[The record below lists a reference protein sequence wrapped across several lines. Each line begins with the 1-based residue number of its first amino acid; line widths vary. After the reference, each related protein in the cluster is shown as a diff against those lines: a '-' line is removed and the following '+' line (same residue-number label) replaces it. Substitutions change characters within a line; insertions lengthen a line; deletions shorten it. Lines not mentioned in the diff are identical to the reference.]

1 MRKQF
6 LQGLKRTASVGLT
19 AVMLLSSGGTF
30 LASGIGL
37 TQVAAEVTETADTD
51 ETGTVDDLSGAEEV
65 TQDITE
71 EENGTEEAEG
81 AENAASV
88 ESTGNTEETFDT
100 TTEELPADG
109 SLDQNPTD
117 LVSSFITDKALLA
130 DVQAILGKG
139 SSATYQDM
147 VNYTGEVNLDQYSN
161 VGTIKDISGLV
172 GFTNASAFILSK
184 ATGVTTIPNSVFAG
198 MAGLKKVSLPDSVTT
213 IDENAF
219 QNCTGLSEIV
229 LPASLK
235 EINSQAFSNSHISK
249 IDFSKCMALTTIG
262 DRSFEKCG
270 ALQTLTIPDTVPL
283 TTVAAQAFYKC
294 TALKS
299 AYLPAS
305 TETIEN
311 YAFANCKELTSLSVP
326 AACVIHG
333 YAFCTTE
340 TGEEGNIVS
349 KLNIV
354 LRPEN
359 NGEITV
365 PLGKEIPLSIYAGE
379 SLITDS
385 TVKGDCT
392 ISNVNIS
399 NTSAVTRSSNTQITT
414 RNKKNIPGVNL
425 YGAKVA
431 DNVSVTVTLNMTFY
445 TCNRLSSEK
454 TITIT
459 PSVTYNVTVQGVACT
474 AIDVNSDYYI
484 PLAGVA
490 NSITITP
497 EFKSKTGE
505 AITDNIN
512 WDYNTSL
519 ATVTV
524 ASDKK
529 SIKVTV
535 PARGSYGEFTVTVSA
550 GSVSKN
556 ITVHIVTPLKSIT
569 VSNSNITLVLNSAT
583 AGSQTIKPT
592 LQWIN
597 ESTIYKDTV
606 YFENDNEK
614 VVKVTD
620 NKDGS
625 CTVTALAPGTAKV
638 NICSYA
644 LNGKRHAE
652 ITVTVTD
659 SGTHVELRDSN
670 TGKAIANT
678 ITFDAS
684 KGQTTQTYPYVFV
697 NSSGTETS
705 ASGND
710 LDVTVANSAVA
721 TVTPN
726 TSAKTI
732 AIKSLKYGTT
742 TVTIAPKGKSE
753 NAVSYTISVPSN
765 IKTINSVASI
775 TGNVGTTQTAFK
787 SAVNSF
793 GATSANVTPAKIK
806 EISGNTVKFTST
818 NANVASIDSNGTVS
832 LKAKGNATVKMSVYA
847 SASAT
852 TPLLEKSVDVT
863 VKQPVTG
870 ITITSANG
878 SKTVDTGD
886 TLQLTANVSPSNAS
900 DKSVTWSSNSTG
912 IAKVSTAGLVT
923 GVTAG
928 TAVITAK
935 ANDGSNKSAT
945 FTVTVTKKVI
955 KVTKISLSAT
965 NLPMKVGRTEKIT
978 ATVTPTNADN
988 REVTWSSS
996 APTVASVDQSGNI
1009 TAKKVGNATIT
1020 VTAKDGSGVTAI
1032 CQVSVSDIKVTG
1044 ITLNKTTLNIKTG
1057 ATEQLTAK
1065 VQPTD
1070 ATNSK
1075 VTWSSNDQDV
1085 VEVDQTGKVIAKKEG
1100 SAVITVTAQDGSG
1113 IKTTCQVNVT
1123 DIKVTGITL
1132 SASTLAMQTEDV
1144 KQLSVTAITPA
1155 NATNKALK
1163 WESNNT
1169 WVATVDDSG
1178 NITAHNQ
1185 GEATITVKT
1194 VDGGAQ
1200 ATCKVTVT
1208 ERTAPVIKVT
1218 QIQLSQTSASLNEG
1232 KELQLTA
1239 TVLPANATNQ
1249 SLTWSSS
1256 VEGVATVDQT
1266 GKVTAIKEGTTVITA
1281 AAKDD
1286 SGISASC
1293 TVQVTIPNVMV
1304 TGITLNK
1311 TTASV
1316 VKGKTVAL
1324 TATVTPDTATN
1335 KTVKWTTSN
1344 ANVATVS
1351 TGGVV
1356 TAKAAGT
1363 AIITATA
1370 ADGSGV
1376 KATCKITV
1384 TNPVVKVTKVTLNKT
1399 TASVVKGK
1407 TLTLTATVTPTTA
1420 TNKKV
1425 TWKSSN
1431 TKIVTVDP
1439 TGKVTAVAAGTAT
1452 ITCTAADGSGKSA
1465 TCKITVTNPVV
1476 KVTKLRMNKTS
1487 VDLIKGKTVQL
1498 KVTVTPG
1505 NATNKSV
1512 TWTSSNKRIATV
1524 TSNGLVKAVGTG
1536 TVTITAK
1543 AKDGS
1548 GKKVTCRINVYADS
1562 VESYVARIYTKAL
1575 GRDPEAAGLKYW
1587 VGEIKAGRKTAVQVA
1602 EMFFFAP
1609 EFTNKKLNNK
1619 EYVKVLYRT
1628 FMGREADQGGLNY
1641 WIDRL
1646 NKGESRKSVLKAFAG
1661 CPEFKAIVKSFG
1673 L

>member
-37 TQVAAEVTETADTD
+37 TQVTAEETVIDSTEDTEHMESVD
-51 ETGTVDDLSGAEEV
+51 GTEDTERTGEALEAETG
-65 TQDITE
+65 
-71 EENGTEEAEG
+71 
-81 AENAASV
+81 
-88 ESTGNTEETFDT
+88 
-100 TTEELPADG
+100 ELPADG
-109 SLDQNPTD
+109 DIYPEPAATD
-117 LVSSFITDKALLA
+117 LVSSFITDAALLA

-147 VNYTGEVNLDQYSN
+147 QNYSGAVNLDSFSN
-161 VGTIKDISGLV
+161 VQEIKNIEGIG
-172 GFTNASAFILSK
+172 GFYNATSFSFGK
-184 ATGVTTIPNSVFAG
+184 ATQVTVIPNYTFANMTKLTSVT
-198 MAGLKKVSLPDSVTT
+198 LPDSISEIGVQ
-213 IDENAF
+213 AF
-219 QNCTGLSEIV
+219 QKCTGLSEIT
-229 LPASLK
+229 LPSGLTK
-235 EINSQAFSNSHISK
+235 IGESAFEESALQK
-249 IDFSKCMALTTIG
+249 VDFSKCTALTTIG
-262 DRSFEKCG
+262 KKSFKRCSISSIE
-270 ALQTLTIPDTVPL
+270 IPDTVPL
-283 TTVAAQAFYKC
+283 TTVEAYAFDLC
-294 TALKS
+294 ASLQS
-299 AYLPAS
+299 VYLPKS
-305 TETIEN
+305 VKTIQIC
-311 YAFANCKELTSLSVP
+311 AFANCPKLQTFSVP
-326 AACVIHG
+326 TCCKIHWK
-333 YAFCTTE
+333 AFCTSDSGTDKSAVQ
-340 TGEEGNIVS
+340 NLDL
-349 KLNIV
+349 K

-359 NGEITV
+359 NGEFI
-365 PLGKEIPLSIYAGE
+365 IPVGQEKALPIYTGE
-379 SLITDS
+379 SFMVDTPAS
-385 TVKGDCT
+385 GNYT
-392 ISNVNIS
+392 ISNVSIS
-399 NTSAVTRSSNTQITT
+399 DSSAVSRSSTT
-414 RNKKNIPGVNL
+414 EIAASTKSSVKIPGVNL
-425 YGAKVA
+425 KGEKKAS
-431 DNVSVTVTLNMTFY
+431 NVTVTVTLNMEFY
-445 TCNRLSSEK
+445 TYNK
-454 TITIT
+454 TPNKTMTIT
-459 PSVTYNVTVQGVACT
+459 PSVTYNVTVKDLSCT
-474 AIDVNSDYYI
+474 SIEVDSDYYI
-484 PLAGVA
+484 SKYAGDSSKVA
-490 NSITITP
+490 EKSITITP
-497 EFKSKTGE
+497 VFKSGNETIIPNDVSWEYGNSKAT
-505 AITDNIN
+505 ITVAEDKLSARIQIPKSSAAAFEEIPITIKAGNQTKVVTVHVVTPI
-512 WDYNTSL
+512 TSL
-519 ATVTV
+519 TF
-524 ASDKK
+524 ASKTINLPLV
-529 SIKVTV
+529 S
-535 PARGSYGEFTVTVSA
+535 GGSA
-550 GSVSKN
+550 GSITIAPSK
-556 ITVHIVTPLKSIT
+556 VGYRDAAQP
-569 VSNSNITLVLNSAT
+569 
-583 AGSQTIKPT
+583 IKDR
-592 LQWIN
+592 L
-597 ESTIYKDTV
+597 
-606 YFENDNEK
+606 YFESDNDRVIK
-614 VVKVTD
+614 VID
-620 NKDGS
+620 NKNDS
-625 CTVTALAPGTAKV
+625 CTVTALAEGTATITARSIAMRNITSVSLLNKV
-638 NICSYA
+638 TA
-644 LNGKRHAE
+644 K

-659 SGTHVELRDSN
+659 SGTRVELRDSG
-670 TGKAIANT
+670 TGKTIANT

-705 ASGND
+705 VSGND
-710 LDVTVANSAVA
+710 LDITVANSAVA

-765 IKTINSVASI
+765 IKTINSVSSI
-775 TGNVGTTQTAFK
+775 TGNVGTTQTVFK

-793 GATSANVTPAKIK
+793 GVTSANATPAKIK

-818 NANVASIDSNGTVS
+818 NTNVASIDSNGTVS
-832 LKAKGNATVKMSVYA
+832 LKAKGSATVKMSVYA

-852 TPLLEKSVDVT
+852 TPLLEKSVNVT

-870 ITITSANG
+870 VSITSANG
-878 SKTVDTGD
+878 SNTVNAGD
-886 TLQLTANVSPSNAS
+886 TLQLTAKVSPSNAS
-900 DKSVTWSSNSTG
+900 DTSVTWSSNSTG
-912 IAKVSTAGLVT
+912 IAKVSTTGLVT
-923 GVTAG
+923 GVAAG

-955 KVTKISLSAT
+955 KVTKISLSAST
-965 NLPMKVGRTEKIT
+965 LLTKVGCTKKIT

-1009 TAKKVGNATIT
+1009 TAKSVGNATIT
-1020 VTAKDGSGVTAI
+1020 VTAKDGSGVTAT
-1032 CQVSVSDIKVTG
+1032 CWVNVTDIKVTG

-1075 VTWSSNDQDV
+1075 VTWSSNEPTV
-1085 VEVDQTGKVIAKKEG
+1085 AEVDQTGMITAKKEG

-1113 IKTTCQVNVT
+1113 KTATCQVNVT
-1123 DIKVTGITL
+1123 DIKVSGITL

-1144 KQLSVTAITPA
+1144 KRLSVTNITPA

-1163 WESNNT
+1163 WESKNT
-1169 WVATVDDSG
+1169 WVATVDESG
-1178 NITAHNQ
+1178 NVTAKNP
-1185 GEATITVKT
+1185 GEATITVT
-1194 VDGGAQ
+1194 AADNGGAQ

-1218 QIQLSQTSASLNEG
+1218 QIQLSQTRASLNEG

-1256 VEGVATVDQT
+1256 VEGVATVDPT
-1266 GKVTAIKEGTTVITA
+1266 GKVTAIKAGTTVITA
-1281 AAKDD
+1281 TAKDD

-1293 TVQVTIPNVMV
+1293 TVQVTVPTVKV

-1324 TATVTPDTATN
+1324 TATVTPDTATD
-1335 KTVKWTTSN
+1335 KTIKWTTSN
-1344 ANVATVS
+1344 KNVATVS
-1351 TGGVV
+1351 TDGVV
-1356 TAKAAGT
+1356 TAVAAGT
-1363 AIITATA
+1363 ATITATA
-1370 ADGSGV
+1370 ADDSGV

-1407 TLTLTATVTPTTA
+1407 TLTLTATVTPTNA

-1431 TKIVTVDP
+1431 TKIATVDSN
-1439 TGKVTAVAAGTAT
+1439 GKVTAKAAGTAT

-1465 TCKITVTNPVV
+1465 ACKITVKNPPV
-1476 KVTKLRMNKTS
+1476 KVTKLKINKTS
-1487 VDLIKGKTVQL
+1487 VDLLKGKTVQL
-1498 KVTVTPG
+1498 KVTVTPS
-1505 NATNKSV
+1505 NATNKAV
-1512 TWTSSNKRIATV
+1512 TWTSSNKKIATV
-1524 TSNGLVKAVGTG
+1524 TSNGLVKAVRTG

-1548 GKKVTCRINVYADS
+1548 GKKVTCKINVYADS

-1575 GRDPEAAGLKYW
+1575 GRDPEPAGLKYW

>member
-37 TQVAAEVTETADTD
+37 TQVAAEETVIDSTEDTEHMESVD
-51 ETGTVDDLSGAEEV
+51 GTEDTERTGEALEAETG
-65 TQDITE
+65 
-71 EENGTEEAEG
+71 
-81 AENAASV
+81 
-88 ESTGNTEETFDT
+88 
-100 TTEELPADG
+100 ELPADG
-109 SLDQNPTD
+109 DIYPEPAATD
-117 LVSSFITDKALLA
+117 LVSSFITDAALLA

-147 VNYTGEVNLDQYSN
+147 QNYSGAVNLDSFSN
-161 VGTIKDISGLV
+161 VQEIKNIEGIG
-172 GFTNASAFILSK
+172 GFYNATSFSFGK
-184 ATGVTTIPNSVFAG
+184 ATQVTVIPNYTFANMTKLTSVT
-198 MAGLKKVSLPDSVTT
+198 LPDSISEIGVQ
-213 IDENAF
+213 AF
-219 QNCTGLSEIV
+219 QKCTGLSEIT
-229 LPASLK
+229 LPSGLTK
-235 EINSQAFSNSHISK
+235 IGESAFEESALQK
-249 IDFSKCMALTTIG
+249 VDFSKCTALTTIG
-262 DRSFEKCG
+262 KKSFKRCSISSIE
-270 ALQTLTIPDTVPL
+270 IPDTVPL
-283 TTVAAQAFYKC
+283 TTVEAYAFDLC
-294 TALKS
+294 ASLQS
-299 AYLPAS
+299 VYLPKS
-305 TETIEN
+305 VKTIQIC
-311 YAFANCKELTSLSVP
+311 AFANCPKLQTFSVP
-326 AACVIHG
+326 TCCKIHWK
-333 YAFCTTE
+333 AFCTSDS
-340 TGEEGNIVS
+340 GNAESAVQNLDL
-349 KLNIV
+349 K

-359 NGEITV
+359 NGEFI
-365 PLGKEIPLSIYAGE
+365 IPVGQEKALPIYTGE
-379 SLITDS
+379 SFMVDTPAS
-385 TVKGDCT
+385 GNYT
-392 ISNVNIS
+392 ISNVSIS
-399 NTSAVTRSSNTQITT
+399 DSSAVSRSSTT
-414 RNKKNIPGVNL
+414 EIAASTKSSVKIPGVNL
-425 YGAKVA
+425 KGEKKAS
-431 DNVSVTVTLNMTFY
+431 NVTVTVTLNMEFY
-445 TCNRLSSEK
+445 TYNK
-454 TITIT
+454 TPNKTMTIT
-459 PSVTYNVTVQGVACT
+459 PSVTYNVTVKDLSCT
-474 AIDVNSDYYI
+474 SIEVDSDYYI
-484 PLAGVA
+484 SKYAGDSSKVA
-490 NSITITP
+490 EKSITITP
-497 EFKSKTGE
+497 VFKSGNETIIPNDVSWEYGNSKAT
-505 AITDNIN
+505 ITVAEDKLSARIQIPKSSAAAFEEIPITIKAGNQTKVVTVHVVTPI
-512 WDYNTSL
+512 TSL
-519 ATVTV
+519 TF
-524 ASDKK
+524 ASKTINLPLV
-529 SIKVTV
+529 S
-535 PARGSYGEFTVTVSA
+535 GGSA
-550 GSVSKN
+550 GSITIAPSK
-556 ITVHIVTPLKSIT
+556 VGYRDAAQP
-569 VSNSNITLVLNSAT
+569 
-583 AGSQTIKPT
+583 IKDR
-592 LQWIN
+592 L
-597 ESTIYKDTV
+597 
-606 YFENDNEK
+606 YFESDNDRVIK
-614 VVKVTD
+614 VID
-620 NKDGS
+620 NKNDS
-625 CTVTALAPGTAKV
+625 CTVTALAEGTATITARSIAMRNITSVSLLNKV
-638 NICSYA
+638 TA
-644 LNGKRHAE
+644 K

-659 SGTHVELRDSN
+659 SGTRVELRDSG
-670 TGKAIANT
+670 TGKTIANT

-705 ASGND
+705 VSGND
-710 LDVTVANSAVA
+710 LDITVANSAVA

-765 IKTINSVASI
+765 IKTINSTASI
-775 TGNVGTTQTAFK
+775 TGNVGTTQTVFK
-787 SAVNSF
+787 SVMNSF
-793 GATSANVTPAKIK
+793 GVTSANATPAKIK

-832 LKAKGNATVKMSVYA
+832 LKAKGSATVKMSVYA

-852 TPLLEKSVDVT
+852 TPLLEKSVNVT

-870 ITITSANG
+870 VSITSANG
-878 SKTVDTGD
+878 SNTVNAGD
-886 TLQLTANVSPSNAS
+886 TLQLTAKVSPSNAS
-900 DKSVTWSSNSTG
+900 DTSVTWSSSSTG
-912 IAKVSTAGLVT
+912 IAKVSTTGLVT
-923 GVTAG
+923 GVAAG

-955 KVTKISLSAT
+955 KVTKISLSAST
-965 NLPMKVGRTEKIT
+965 LLTKVGCTEKIT

-988 REVTWSSS
+988 RAVTWSSS

-1009 TAKKVGNATIT
+1009 IAKSVGNATIT
-1020 VTAKDGSGVTAI
+1020 VKAKDGSGVTAT
-1032 CQVSVSDIKVTG
+1032 CWVNVTDIKVTS

-1075 VTWSSNDQDV
+1075 VTWSSNNKDV
-1085 VEVDQTGKVIAKKEG
+1085 AEVDQTGMITAKKEG

-1113 IKTTCQVNVT
+1113 KTATCQVNVT
-1123 DIKVTGITL
+1123 DIKVSGITL

-1144 KQLSVTAITPA
+1144 KQLSVTNITPA

-1163 WESNNT
+1163 WESKNT
-1169 WVATVDDSG
+1169 WVATVDESG
-1178 NITAHNQ
+1178 NVTAKNP
-1185 GEATITVKT
+1185 GEATITVT
-1194 VDGGAQ
+1194 AADNGGAQ

-1218 QIQLSQTSASLNEG
+1218 QIQLSQTRASLNEG

-1256 VEGVATVDQT
+1256 VEGVATVDPT
-1266 GKVTAIKEGTTVITA
+1266 GKVTAIKAGTTVITA
-1281 AAKDD
+1281 TAKDD

-1293 TVQVTIPNVMV
+1293 TVQVTVPTVKV

-1324 TATVTPDTATN
+1324 TATVTPDTATD
-1335 KTVKWTTSN
+1335 KTIKWTTSN
-1344 ANVATVS
+1344 KNVATVS
-1351 TGGVV
+1351 TDGVV
-1356 TAKAAGT
+1356 TAVAAGT
-1363 AIITATA
+1363 ATITAIA
-1370 ADGSGV
+1370 ADDSGV

-1407 TLTLTATVTPTTA
+1407 TLTLKATVTPTNA
-1420 TNKKV
+1420 TNKNV

-1431 TKIVTVDP
+1431 SKVAKVDEKS
-1439 TGKVTAVAAGTAT
+1439 GVVTAVAAGTAT

-1465 TCKITVTNPVV
+1465 ACKITVKNPPV
-1476 KVTKLRMNKTS
+1476 KVTKLKINKTS
-1487 VDLIKGKTVQL
+1487 VDLLKGKTVQL
-1498 KVTVTPG
+1498 KVTVTPS
-1505 NATNKSV
+1505 NATNKAV

-1524 TSNGLVKAVGTG
+1524 TSNGLVKAVRTG

-1548 GKKVTCRINVYADS
+1548 GKKVTCKINVYADS

-1575 GRDPEAAGLKYW
+1575 GRDPEPAGLKYW

>member
-6 LQGLKRTASVGLT
+6 LRGLKRTASVGLT

-37 TQVAAEVTETADTD
+37 TQVAAEETVIDSTEDTEHMESVD
-51 ETGTVDDLSGAEEV
+51 GTEDTERTGEALEAETG
-65 TQDITE
+65 
-71 EENGTEEAEG
+71 
-81 AENAASV
+81 
-88 ESTGNTEETFDT
+88 
-100 TTEELPADG
+100 ELPADG
-109 SLDQNPTD
+109 DINPEPAATD
-117 LVSSFITDKALLA
+117 LVSSFITDAALLA
-130 DVQAILGKG
+130 DVQAILGKC

-147 VNYTGEVNLDQYSN
+147 QNYSGAVNLDSFAN
-161 VGTIKDISGLV
+161 VQEIKNIEGIG
-172 GFTNASAFILSK
+172 GFYNATSFSFGK
-184 ATGVTTIPNSVFAG
+184 ATQVTVIPNYTFANMTKLTSVT
-198 MAGLKKVSLPDSVTT
+198 LPDS
-213 IDENAF
+213 ISEIGFQAF
-219 QNCTGLSEIV
+219 QKCTGLSEIT
-229 LPASLK
+229 LPSGLTK
-235 EINSQAFSNSHISK
+235 IGESAFEGSALQK
-249 IDFSKCMALTTIG
+249 VDFSKCTALTTIG
-262 DRSFEKCG
+262 EKSFKRCSISSIE
-270 ALQTLTIPDTVPL
+270 IPDTVPL
-283 TTVAAQAFYKC
+283 TTVEAYAFDLC
-294 TALKS
+294 ASLQS
-299 AYLPAS
+299 VYLPKS
-305 TETIEN
+305 VKTIQIC
-311 YAFANCKELTSLSVP
+311 AFANCPKLQTFSVP
-326 AACVIHG
+326 TCCKIHWK
-333 YAFCTTE
+333 AFCTSDSGSAE
-340 TGEEGNIVS
+340 SSVQN
-349 KLNIV
+349 LDLR

-359 NGEITV
+359 NGEFI
-365 PLGKEIPLSIYAGE
+365 IPVGQEKALPIYTGE
-379 SLITDS
+379 SFMVDTPAS
-385 TVKGDCT
+385 GNYT
-392 ISNVNIS
+392 ISNVSIS
-399 NTSAVTRSSNTQITT
+399 DSSAVSRSSTT
-414 RNKKNIPGVNL
+414 EIAASTKSSVKIPGVNL
-425 YGAKVA
+425 KGEKKAS
-431 DNVSVTVTLNMTFY
+431 NVTVTVTLNMEFY
-445 TCNRLSSEK
+445 TYNK
-454 TITIT
+454 TPNKTMTIT
-459 PSVTYNVTVQGVACT
+459 PSVTYNVTVKDLSCT
-474 AIDVNSDYYI
+474 SIEVDSDYYI
-484 PLAGVA
+484 SKYAGDSSKVA
-490 NSITITP
+490 EKSITITP
-497 EFKSKTGE
+497 VFKSGNETIIPNDVSWEYGNSKATITVAEDKLSARIQMPKSSAAAFEEIPITIKTGNQTKVVTVHVVTP
-505 AITDNIN
+505 I
-512 WDYNTSL
+512 TSL
-519 ATVTV
+519 TFDSKTINLPLV
-524 ASDKK
+524 S
-529 SIKVTV
+529 
-535 PARGSYGEFTVTVSA
+535 GGSA
-550 GSVSKN
+550 GSITIAPSNVSYRDAAQ
-556 ITVHIVTPLKSIT
+556 P
-569 VSNSNITLVLNSAT
+569 
-583 AGSQTIKPT
+583 IKDR
-592 LQWIN
+592 L
-597 ESTIYKDTV
+597 
-606 YFENDNEK
+606 YFESDNDK
-614 VVKVTD
+614 VIKVID
-620 NKDGS
+620 NKNDS
-625 CTVTALAPGTAKV
+625 CTVTALAEGTATITARSIAMRNITSVSLLNKV
-638 NICSYA
+638 TA
-644 LNGKRHAE
+644 K

-659 SGTHVELRDSN
+659 SGTHVELRDSG

-684 KGQTTQTYPYVFV
+684 KGQATQTYPYVFV

-705 ASGND
+705 VSSND
-710 LDVTVANSAVA
+710 LEVTVANSAVA

-765 IKTINSVASI
+765 IKTINSVDSI
-775 TGNVGTTQTAFK
+775 TGNAGTTQTVFK

-793 GATSANVTPAKIK
+793 GVKSTDATPAKIK
-806 EISGNTVKFTST
+806 AISGNTVKFTST
-818 NANVASIDSNGTVS
+818 NANVASIDANGTVS
-832 LKAKGNATVKMSVYA
+832 LKAKGSATVKMSVYA

-852 TPLLEKSVDVT
+852 TPLLEKSVNVT

-886 TLQLTANVSPSNAS
+886 TLQLTAKVSPSNAS
-900 DKSVTWSSNSTG
+900 DTSVTWSSNSTG
-912 IAKVSTAGLVT
+912 IAQVSTTGLVT
-923 GVTAG
+923 GVAAG

-955 KVTKISLSAT
+955 KVTKISLSAST
-965 NLPMKVGRTEKIT
+965 LLTKVGYTKKIT

-1009 TAKKVGNATIT
+1009 TAKSVGNATIT
-1020 VTAKDGSGVTAI
+1020 VTAKDGSGVTAT
-1032 CQVSVSDIKVTG
+1032 CWVNVTDIKVTG

-1075 VTWSSNDQDV
+1075 VTWSSNEPTV
-1085 VEVDQTGKVIAKKEG
+1085 AEVDQTGMITAKKEG

-1113 IKTTCQVNVT
+1113 KTATCQVNVT
-1123 DIKVTGITL
+1123 DIKVSGITL

-1144 KQLSVTAITPA
+1144 KQLSVTNITPA

-1163 WESNNT
+1163 WESKNT
-1169 WVATVDDSG
+1169 WVATVDESG
-1178 NITAHNQ
+1178 NVTAKNP
-1185 GEATITVKT
+1185 GEATITVT
-1194 VDGGAQ
+1194 AADNGGAQ

-1208 ERTAPVIKVT
+1208 ERTVPVIKVT
-1218 QIQLSQTSASLNEG
+1218 QIQLSQTRASLIEG

-1239 TVLPANATNQ
+1239 TVLPTDATNQ

-1256 VEGVATVDQT
+1256 VEGVATVDPT
-1266 GKVTAIKEGTTVITA
+1266 GKVTAIKAGTTVITA
-1281 AAKDD
+1281 TAKDD

-1293 TVQVTIPNVMV
+1293 TVQVTVPTVKV

-1324 TATVTPDTATN
+1324 TATVTPDTATD
-1335 KTVKWTTSN
+1335 KTIKWTTSN
-1344 ANVATVS
+1344 KNVATVS
-1351 TGGVV
+1351 TDGVV
-1356 TAKAAGT
+1356 TAVAAGT

-1370 ADGSGV
+1370 ADDSGV

-1407 TLTLTATVTPTTA
+1407 TLTLTATVTPTNA
-1420 TNKKV
+1420 TNKNV

-1431 TKIVTVDP
+1431 TKIATVDGN
-1439 TGKVTAVAAGTAT
+1439 GKVIAVAAGTAT
-1452 ITCTAADGSGKSA
+1452 ITCTAKADKSKSA
-1465 TCKITVTNPVV
+1465 TCKITVTNPAV

-1487 VDLIKGKTVQL
+1487 VDLLKGKTVQL
-1498 KVTVTPG
+1498 KVTVTPS
-1505 NATNKSV
+1505 NATNKAV
-1512 TWTSSNKRIATV
+1512 TWTSSNKKIATV

-1548 GKKVTCRINVYADS
+1548 GKKVTCKINVYADS

-1575 GRDPEAAGLKYW
+1575 GRDPEPAGLKYW

>member
-37 TQVAAEVTETADTD
+37 TQVAAEETVIDSTEDTEHMESVD
-51 ETGTVDDLSGAEEV
+51 GTEDTERTGEALEAETG
-65 TQDITE
+65 
-71 EENGTEEAEG
+71 
-81 AENAASV
+81 
-88 ESTGNTEETFDT
+88 
-100 TTEELPADG
+100 ELPADG
-109 SLDQNPTD
+109 DIYPEPAATD
-117 LVSSFITDKALLA
+117 LVSSFITDAALLA

-147 VNYTGEVNLDQYSN
+147 QNYSGAVNLDSFSN
-161 VGTIKDISGLV
+161 VQEIKNIEGIG
-172 GFTNASAFILSK
+172 GFYNATSFSFGK
-184 ATGVTTIPNSVFAG
+184 ATQVTVIPNYTFANMTKLTSVT
-198 MAGLKKVSLPDSVTT
+198 LPDSISEIGVQ
-213 IDENAF
+213 AF
-219 QNCTGLSEIV
+219 QKCTGLSEIT
-229 LPASLK
+229 LPSGLTK
-235 EINSQAFSNSHISK
+235 IGESAFEESALQK
-249 IDFSKCMALTTIG
+249 VDFSKCTALTTIG
-262 DRSFEKCG
+262 KKSFKRCSISSIE
-270 ALQTLTIPDTVPL
+270 IPDTVPL
-283 TTVAAQAFYKC
+283 TTVEAYAFDLC
-294 TALKS
+294 ASLQS
-299 AYLPAS
+299 VYLPKS
-305 TETIEN
+305 VKTIQIC
-311 YAFANCKELTSLSVP
+311 AFANCPKLQTFSVP
-326 AACVIHG
+326 TCCKIHWK
-333 YAFCTTE
+333 AFCTSDSGTDKSAVQ
-340 TGEEGNIVS
+340 NLDL
-349 KLNIV
+349 K

-359 NGEITV
+359 NGEFI
-365 PLGKEIPLSIYAGE
+365 IPVGQEKALPIYTGE
-379 SLITDS
+379 SFMVDTPAS
-385 TVKGDCT
+385 GNYT
-392 ISNVNIS
+392 ISNVSIS
-399 NTSAVTRSSNTQITT
+399 DSSAVSRSSTT
-414 RNKKNIPGVNL
+414 EIAASTKSSVKIPGVNL
-425 YGAKVA
+425 KGEKKAS
-431 DNVSVTVTLNMTFY
+431 NVTVTVTLNMEFY
-445 TCNRLSSEK
+445 TYNK
-454 TITIT
+454 TPNKTMTIT
-459 PSVTYNVTVQGVACT
+459 PSVTYNVTVKDLSCT
-474 AIDVNSDYYI
+474 SIEVDSDYYI
-484 PLAGVA
+484 SKYAGDSSKVA
-490 NSITITP
+490 EKSITITP
-497 EFKSKTGE
+497 VFKSGNETIIPNDVSWEYGNSKAT
-505 AITDNIN
+505 ITVAEDKLSARIQIPKSSAAAFEEIPITIKAGNQTKVVTVHVVTPI
-512 WDYNTSL
+512 TSL
-519 ATVTV
+519 TF
-524 ASDKK
+524 ASKTINLPLV
-529 SIKVTV
+529 S
-535 PARGSYGEFTVTVSA
+535 GGSA
-550 GSVSKN
+550 GSITIAPSK
-556 ITVHIVTPLKSIT
+556 VGYRDAAQP
-569 VSNSNITLVLNSAT
+569 
-583 AGSQTIKPT
+583 IKDR
-592 LQWIN
+592 L
-597 ESTIYKDTV
+597 
-606 YFENDNEK
+606 YFESDNDRVIK
-614 VVKVTD
+614 VID
-620 NKDGS
+620 NKNDS
-625 CTVTALAPGTAKV
+625 CTVTALAEGTATITARSIAMRNITSVSLLNKV
-638 NICSYA
+638 TA
-644 LNGKRHAE
+644 K

-659 SGTHVELRDSN
+659 SGTRVELRDSG
-670 TGKAIANT
+670 TGKTIANT

-705 ASGND
+705 VSGND
-710 LDVTVANSAVA
+710 LDITVANSAVA

-765 IKTINSVASI
+765 IKTINSVSSI
-775 TGNVGTTQTAFK
+775 TGNVGTTQTVFK

-793 GATSANVTPAKIK
+793 GVTSANATPAKIK

-818 NANVASIDSNGTVS
+818 NTNVASIDSNGTVS
-832 LKAKGNATVKMSVYA
+832 LKAKGSATVKMSVYA

-852 TPLLEKSVDVT
+852 TPLLEKSVNVT

-870 ITITSANG
+870 VSITSANG
-878 SKTVDTGD
+878 SNTVNAGD
-886 TLQLTANVSPSNAS
+886 TLQLTAKVSPSNAS
-900 DKSVTWSSNSTG
+900 DTSVTWSSNSTG
-912 IAKVSTAGLVT
+912 IAKVSTTGLVT
-923 GVTAG
+923 GVAAG

-955 KVTKISLSAT
+955 KVTKISLSAST
-965 NLPMKVGRTEKIT
+965 LLTKVGCTKKIT

-1009 TAKKVGNATIT
+1009 TAKSVGNATIT
-1020 VTAKDGSGVTAI
+1020 VTAKDGSGVTAT
-1032 CQVSVSDIKVTG
+1032 CWVNVTDIKVTG

-1075 VTWSSNDQDV
+1075 VTWSSNEPTV
-1085 VEVDQTGKVIAKKEG
+1085 AEVDQTGMITAKKEG

-1113 IKTTCQVNVT
+1113 KTATCQVNVT
-1123 DIKVTGITL
+1123 DIKVSGITL

-1144 KQLSVTAITPA
+1144 KRLSVTNITPA

-1163 WESNNT
+1163 WESKNT
-1169 WVATVDDSG
+1169 WVATVDESG
-1178 NITAHNQ
+1178 NVTAKNP
-1185 GEATITVKT
+1185 GEATITVT
-1194 VDGGAQ
+1194 AADNGGAQ

-1218 QIQLSQTSASLNEG
+1218 QIQLSQTRASLNEG

-1256 VEGVATVDQT
+1256 VEGVATVDPT
-1266 GKVTAIKEGTTVITA
+1266 GKVTAIKAGTTVITA
-1281 AAKDD
+1281 TAKDD

-1293 TVQVTIPNVMV
+1293 TVQVTVPTVKV

-1324 TATVTPDTATN
+1324 TATVTPDTATD
-1335 KTVKWTTSN
+1335 KTIKWTTSN
-1344 ANVATVS
+1344 KNVATVS
-1351 TGGVV
+1351 TDGVV
-1356 TAKAAGT
+1356 TAVAAGT
-1363 AIITATA
+1363 ATITATA
-1370 ADGSGV
+1370 ADDSGV

-1407 TLTLTATVTPTTA
+1407 TLTLTATVTPTNA

-1431 TKIVTVDP
+1431 TKIATVDSN
-1439 TGKVTAVAAGTAT
+1439 GKVTAKAAGTAT

-1465 TCKITVTNPVV
+1465 ACKITVKNPPV
-1476 KVTKLRMNKTS
+1476 KVTKLKINKTS
-1487 VDLIKGKTVQL
+1487 VDLLKGKTVQL
-1498 KVTVTPG
+1498 KVTVTPS
-1505 NATNKSV
+1505 NATNKAV
-1512 TWTSSNKRIATV
+1512 TWTSSNKKIATV
-1524 TSNGLVKAVGTG
+1524 TSNGLVKAVRTG

-1548 GKKVTCRINVYADS
+1548 GKKVTCKINVYADS

-1575 GRDPEAAGLKYW
+1575 GRDPEPAGLKYW

>member
-37 TQVAAEVTETADTD
+37 TQVAAEETVIDSTEDT
-51 ETGTVDDLSGAEEV
+51 EHMESVD
-65 TQDITE
+65 
-71 EENGTEEAEG
+71 GTED
-81 AENAASV
+81 AENAASI
-88 ESTGNTEETFDT
+88 ESTGNTEEIFDT

-117 LVSSFITDKALLA
+117 LVSSFITDAALLA

-161 VGTIKDISGLV
+161 VGTINDISDLA
-172 GFTNASAFILSK
+172 GFTNASAFIFSK
-184 ATGVTTIPNSVFAG
+184 ATGVTTIPKSVFAS
-198 MAGLKKVSLPDSVTT
+198 MARLKKVSLPDSITT
-213 IDENAF
+213 IEYNAF
-219 QNCTGLSEIV
+219 QKCTGLSEIV
-229 LPASLK
+229 LPAKLVT
-235 EINSQAFSNSHISK
+235 IGDNAFESSGIQR
-249 IDFSKCMALTTIG
+249 IDFSKCTSLTTIG
-262 DRSFEKCG
+262 KRSFENCRVQNIDISNG
-270 ALQTLTIPDTVPL
+270 ISEMTINE
-283 TTVAAQAFYKC
+283 AAFRGC
-294 TALKS
+294 TALQS
-299 AYLPAS
+299 VFLPDGLTKVES
-305 TETIEN
+305 F
-311 YAFANCKELTSLSVP
+311 AFANCKSMTSLSIP
-326 AACVIHG
+326 ETCVLDWKTFSAEGSSGQENVVKNLNLQIRPKDKDVVIPLNKEVALPLYVGKSLEIDWHDRIDPDENK
-333 YAFCTTE
+333 FE
-340 TGEEGNIVS
+340 ITGVTISDSAVS
-349 KLNIV
+349 KTKNTKISY
-354 LRPEN
+354 
-359 NGEITV
+359 
-365 PLGKEIPLSIYAGE
+365 KEEE
-379 SLITDS
+379 SE
-385 TVKGDCT
+385 K
-392 ISNVNIS
+392 
-399 NTSAVTRSSNTQITT
+399 QIT
-414 RNKKNIPGVNL
+414 GVNL
-425 YGAKVA
+425 TGTKVIQ
-431 DNVSVTVTLNMTFY
+431 DVTVTVKTSMTFY
-445 TCNRLSSEK
+445 TFRHDGK
-454 TITIT
+454 VATMTIT
-459 PSVTYNVTVQGVACT
+459 PSITYKVSVQGLPCT
-474 AIDVNSDYYI
+474 DIEVESDYYA
-484 PLAGVA
+484 PVASTQA
-490 NSITITP
+490 NSITIAAV
-497 EFKSKTGE
+497 FKSQAGE
-505 AITDNIN
+505 TITDDIN
-512 WDYNTSL
+512 WSYDTSL

-535 PARGSYGEFTVTVSA
+535 PRSGSYGEFPVTVTA
-550 GSVSKN
+550 GSQSRT
-556 ITVHIVTPLKSIT
+556 ITVHVVTPINSIRFNP
-569 VSNSNITLVLNSAT
+569 NSISLVLNSAT
-583 AGSQTIKPT
+583 VGSQTVKPST
-592 LQWIN
+592 LKYLNSSI
-597 ESTIYKDTV
+597 EYKDV
-606 YFENDNEK
+606 IYYENDSKNPN
-614 VVKVTD
+614 VVSLKD

-625 CTVTALAPGTAKV
+625 CTVTALAAGTAT
-638 NICSYA
+638 ITAYSYA
-644 LNGKRHAE
+644 MQGKVKGTF
-652 ITVTVTD
+652 TVTVTD
-659 SGTHVELRDSN
+659 SGTHVELRDSG
-670 TGKAIANT
+670 TGKAIANP
-678 ITFDAS
+678 ITFDAT
-684 KGQTTQTYPYVFV
+684 KGQATQTYSYVFLS
-697 NSSGTETS
+697 SSGTETTLS
-705 ASGND
+705 SND
-710 LDVTVANSAVA
+710 LEVTVANSAVA

-775 TGNVGTTQTAFK
+775 TGNVGTTQTVFK

-793 GATSANVTPAKIK
+793 GVKSTDATPAKIK
-806 EISGNTVKFTST
+806 AISGNTVKFTST
-818 NANVASIDSNGTVS
+818 NANVASIDANGTVS
-832 LKAKGNATVKMSVYA
+832 LKAKGSATVKMSVYA

-852 TPLLEKSVDVT
+852 TPLLEKSVNVT

-886 TLQLTANVSPSNAS
+886 TLQLTAKVSPSNAS
-900 DKSVTWSSNSTG
+900 DTSVTWSSNSTG
-912 IAKVSTAGLVT
+912 IAKVSTTGLVT
-923 GVTAG
+923 GVAAG

-955 KVTKISLSAT
+955 KVTKISLSAST
-965 NLPMKVGRTEKIT
+965 LLTKVGRTEKIT

-1009 TAKKVGNATIT
+1009 IAKSVGNATIT
-1020 VTAKDGSGVTAI
+1020 VTAKDGSGVTAT
-1032 CQVSVSDIKVTG
+1032 CWVNVTDIKVTG

-1075 VTWSSNDQDV
+1075 VTWSSNEPAV
-1085 VEVDQTGKVIAKKEG
+1085 AEVDQTGMITAKKEG

-1113 IKTTCQVNVT
+1113 KTATCQVNVT
-1123 DIKVTGITL
+1123 DIKVSGITL

-1144 KQLSVTAITPA
+1144 KQLSVTNITPA

-1163 WESNNT
+1163 WESKNT
-1169 WVATVDDSG
+1169 WVATVDESG
-1178 NITAHNQ
+1178 NVTAKNP
-1185 GEATITVKT
+1185 GEATITVT
-1194 VDGGAQ
+1194 AADNGGAQ

-1218 QIQLSQTSASLNEG
+1218 QIQLSQTRASLIEG

-1239 TVLPANATNQ
+1239 TVLPTDATNQ
-1249 SLTWSSS
+1249 GLTWSSS
-1256 VEGVATVDQT
+1256 VEGVATVDPT
-1266 GKVTAIKEGTTVITA
+1266 GKVTAIKAGTTVITA
-1281 AAKDD
+1281 TAKDD

-1293 TVQVTIPNVMV
+1293 TVQVTVPTVKV

-1324 TATVTPDTATN
+1324 TATVTPDTATD
-1335 KTVKWTTSN
+1335 KTIKWTTSN
-1344 ANVATVS
+1344 KNVATVS
-1351 TGGVV
+1351 TDGVV
-1356 TAKAAGT
+1356 TAVAAGT

-1370 ADGSGV
+1370 ADDSGV

-1384 TNPVVKVTKVTLNKT
+1384 TNPVIKVTKVTLNKT

-1407 TLTLTATVTPTTA
+1407 TLTLTATVTPTNA
-1420 TNKKV
+1420 TNKNV

-1431 TKIVTVDP
+1431 TKIATVDGN
-1439 TGKVTAVAAGTAT
+1439 GKVTAVAAGTAT
-1452 ITCTAADGSGKSA
+1452 ITCTAKADKSKSA
-1465 TCKITVTNPVV
+1465 TCKITVTNPAV
-1476 KVTKLRMNKTS
+1476 KVTKLSMNKTS
-1487 VDLIKGKTVQL
+1487 VDLLKGKTVQL
-1498 KVTVTPG
+1498 KVTVTPS
-1505 NATNKSV
+1505 NATNKAV
-1512 TWTSSNKRIATV
+1512 TWTSSNKKIATV

-1548 GKKVTCRINVYADS
+1548 GKKVTCKINVYADS

-1575 GRDPEAAGLKYW
+1575 GRDPEPAGLKYW

>member
-37 TQVAAEVTETADTD
+37 TQVAAEETVIDSTEDTEHMESVD
-51 ETGTVDDLSGAEEV
+51 GTEDTERTGEALEAETG
-65 TQDITE
+65 
-71 EENGTEEAEG
+71 
-81 AENAASV
+81 
-88 ESTGNTEETFDT
+88 
-100 TTEELPADG
+100 ELPADG
-109 SLDQNPTD
+109 DISPEPAATD
-117 LVSSFITDKALLA
+117 LVSSFITDAALLA

-147 VNYTGEVNLDQYSN
+147 QNYSGAVNLDSFSN
-161 VGTIKDISGLV
+161 VQEIKNIEGIG
-172 GFTNASAFILSK
+172 GFYNATSFSFGK
-184 ATGVTTIPNSVFAG
+184 ATQVTVIPNYTFANMTKLTSVT
-198 MAGLKKVSLPDSVTT
+198 LPDS
-213 IDENAF
+213 ISEIGLRAF
-219 QNCTGLSEIV
+219 QNCTSLSTVTI
-229 LPASLK
+229 PAAVTK
-235 EINSQAFSNSHISK
+235 IGIYAFAGSGVRSV
-249 IDFSKCMALTTIG
+249 DFSKCTGLTSISE
-262 DRSFEKCG
+262 RCFEKCG
-270 ALQTLTIPDTVPL
+270 SLQKIEITDKIPL
-283 TTVAAQAFYKC
+283 TTVGIYAFDQC
-294 TALKS
+294 TSLQS
-299 AYLPAS
+299 VYLPDS
-305 TETIEN
+305 MQTIGEC
-311 YAFANCKELTSLSVP
+311 AFANCKSLTTLSVP
-326 AACVIHG
+326 DRCVIHWK
-333 YAFCTTE
+333 AFCTSE
-340 TGEEGNIVS
+340 SGKTGNLVS
-349 KLNIV
+349 NLNLEI
-354 LRPEN
+354 RPEN
-359 NGEITV
+359 NGVFT
-365 PLGKEIPLSIYAGE
+365 IPVGQEVALPIHTGE
-379 SLITDS
+379 SFTMDTPVTGSCSIADVSISDS
-385 TVKGDCT
+385 SSV
-392 ISNVNIS
+392 S
-399 NTSAVTRSSNTQITT
+399 RSSNTEIPSSASSS
-414 RNKKNIPGVNL
+414 KKIPGVNL
-425 YGAKVA
+425 YGAKIA
-431 DNVSVTVTLNMTFY
+431 SNVDVTVKLNMTFY
-445 TCNRLSSEK
+445 TYTGGTPNQSM
-454 TITIT
+454 TIT
-459 PSVTYNVTVQGVACT
+459 PSITYKVSVQGLPCT
-474 AIDVNSDYYI
+474 DIEVESDYYA
-484 PLAGVA
+484 PVASTQA
-490 NSITITP
+490 NSITIAAV
-497 EFKSKTGE
+497 FKSQAGE
-505 AITDNIN
+505 TITDDIN
-512 WDYNTSL
+512 WSYDTSL

-535 PARGSYGEFTVTVSA
+535 PRSGSYGEFPVTVTA
-550 GSVSKN
+550 GSQSRT
-556 ITVHIVTPLKSIT
+556 ITVHVVTPINSIRFNP
-569 VSNSNITLVLNSAT
+569 NSISLVLNSAT
-583 AGSQTIKPT
+583 VGSQTVKPST
-592 LQWIN
+592 LNYLNSSI
-597 ESTIYKDTV
+597 EYKDV
-606 YFENDNEK
+606 IYYENDSKNPN
-614 VVKVTD
+614 VVSLKD

-625 CTVTALAPGTAKV
+625 CTVTALAAGTAK
-638 NICSYA
+638 ITAYSYA
-644 LNGKRHAE
+644 MQGKVKG
-652 ITVTVTD
+652 TFNVTVTD
-659 SGTHVELRDSN
+659 SGTRVELRDSG
-670 TGKAIANT
+670 TGKTIANT

-705 ASGND
+705 VSGND
-710 LDVTVANSAVA
+710 LDITVANSAVA

-765 IKTINSVASI
+765 IKTINSTASI
-775 TGNVGTTQTAFK
+775 TGNVGTTQTVFK
-787 SAVNSF
+787 SVMNSF
-793 GATSANVTPAKIK
+793 GVTSANATPAKIK

-818 NANVASIDSNGTVS
+818 NTNVASIDSNGTVS
-832 LKAKGNATVKMSVYA
+832 LKAKGSATVKMSVYA

-852 TPLLEKSVDVT
+852 TPLLEKSVNVT

-870 ITITSANG
+870 VSIASENG
-878 SKTVDTGD
+878 SNTVNAGD
-886 TLQLTANVSPSNAS
+886 TLQLTAKVSPSNAS
-900 DKSVTWSSNSTG
+900 DTSVTWSSSSTG

-923 GVTAG
+923 GVATG

-955 KVTKISLSAT
+955 KVTKISLSAST
-965 NLPMKVGRTEKIT
+965 LLTKVGRTEKIT

-988 REVTWSSS
+988 RAVTWSSS

-1009 TAKKVGNATIT
+1009 IAKSVGNATIT
-1020 VTAKDGSGVTAI
+1020 VKAKDDSGVTAT
-1032 CQVSVSDIKVTG
+1032 CWVNVTDIKVTG
-1044 ITLNKTTLNIKTG
+1044 ITLSKTTLNIKTG

-1075 VTWSSNDQDV
+1075 VTWSSNKPTV
-1085 VEVDQTGKVIAKKEG
+1085 AEVDQTGMITAKQEG
-1100 SAVITVTAQDGSG
+1100 SAVITVKAQDGSG
-1113 IKTTCQVNVT
+1113 KTATCQVNVT
-1123 DIKVTGITL
+1123 DIKVSGITL

-1144 KQLSVTAITPA
+1144 KQLSVTNITPA

-1163 WESNNT
+1163 WESKNT
-1169 WVATVDDSG
+1169 WVATVDESG
-1178 NITAHNQ
+1178 NVTAKNP
-1185 GEATITVKT
+1185 GEATITVT
-1194 VDGGAQ
+1194 AADNGGAQ

-1218 QIQLSQTSASLNEG
+1218 QIQLSQTRASLNEG

-1239 TVLPANATNQ
+1239 TVLPTEATNQ

-1256 VEGVATVDQT
+1256 VEGVATVDST
-1266 GKVTAIKEGTTVITA
+1266 GKVTAIKAGTTVITA
-1281 AAKDD
+1281 TAKDD

-1293 TVQVTIPNVMV
+1293 TVQVTVPTVKV

-1324 TATVTPDTATN
+1324 TATVTPDTATD
-1335 KTVKWTTSN
+1335 KTIKWTTSN
-1344 ANVATVS
+1344 KNVATVS
-1351 TGGVV
+1351 TDGVV

-1370 ADGSGV
+1370 ADDSGV

-1384 TNPVVKVTKVTLNKT
+1384 TNPVIKVTKVTLNKT

-1407 TLTLTATVTPTTA
+1407 TVALTATVTPTNA
-1420 TNKKV
+1420 TNKNV

-1431 TKIVTVDP
+1431 TKIATVDGN
-1439 TGKVTAVAAGTAT
+1439 GKVTAVAAGTAT
-1452 ITCTAADGSGKSA
+1452 ITCTAKADKSKSA
-1465 TCKITVTNPVV
+1465 TCKITVTNPAV

-1487 VDLIKGKTVQL
+1487 VDLLKGKTVQL
-1498 KVTVTPG
+1498 KVTVTPS
-1505 NATNKSV
+1505 NATNKAV

-1524 TSNGLVKAVGTG
+1524 TSNGLVKAVRTG
-1536 TVTITAK
+1536 TVTITAR

-1548 GKKVTCRINVYADS
+1548 GKKVTCKINVYADS

-1575 GRDPEAAGLKYW
+1575 GRDPEPAGLKYW

>member
-37 TQVAAEVTETADTD
+37 TQVAAEETVIDSTEDT
-51 ETGTVDDLSGAEEV
+51 EHMESVD
-65 TQDITE
+65 
-71 EENGTEEAEG
+71 GTEDT
-81 AENAASV
+81 ENAASI
-88 ESTGNTEETFDT
+88 ESTGNTEEIFDT

-117 LVSSFITDKALLA
+117 LVSSFITDAALLA

-161 VGTIKDISGLV
+161 VGTINDISDLA
-172 GFTNASAFILSK
+172 GFTNASAFIFSK
-184 ATGVTTIPNSVFAG
+184 ATGVTTIPKSVFAS
-198 MAGLKKVSLPDSVTT
+198 MARLKKVSLPDSITT
-213 IDENAF
+213 IEYNAF
-219 QNCTGLSEIV
+219 QKCTGLSEIV
-229 LPASLK
+229 LPAKLVT
-235 EINSQAFSNSHISK
+235 IGDNAFESSGIQR
-249 IDFSKCMALTTIG
+249 IDFSKCTSLTTIG
-262 DRSFEKCG
+262 KRSFENCRVQNIDISNG
-270 ALQTLTIPDTVPL
+270 ISEMTINE
-283 TTVAAQAFYKC
+283 AAFRGC
-294 TALKS
+294 TALQS
-299 AYLPAS
+299 VFLPDGL
-305 TETIEN
+305 TKVEPF
-311 YAFANCKELTSLSVP
+311 AFANCKSMTSLSIP
-326 AACVIHG
+326 ETCVLDWKTFSAEGSSGQENVVKNLNLQIRPKDKDVVIPLNKEVALPLYVGKSLEIDWHDRIDPDENK
-333 YAFCTTE
+333 FE
-340 TGEEGNIVS
+340 ITGVTISDSAVS
-349 KLNIV
+349 KTKNTKISY
-354 LRPEN
+354 
-359 NGEITV
+359 
-365 PLGKEIPLSIYAGE
+365 KEEE
-379 SLITDS
+379 SE
-385 TVKGDCT
+385 K
-392 ISNVNIS
+392 
-399 NTSAVTRSSNTQITT
+399 QIT
-414 RNKKNIPGVNL
+414 GVNL
-425 YGAKVA
+425 AGTKVIQ
-431 DNVSVTVTLNMTFY
+431 DVTVTVKTSMTFY
-445 TCNRLSSEK
+445 TFRHDGK
-454 TITIT
+454 VATMTIT
-459 PSVTYNVTVQGVACT
+459 PSITYKVSVQGLPCT
-474 AIDVNSDYYI
+474 DIEVESDYYA
-484 PLAGVA
+484 PVASTQA
-490 NSITITP
+490 NSITIAAV
-497 EFKSKTGE
+497 FKSQAGE
-505 AITDNIN
+505 TITDDIN
-512 WDYNTSL
+512 WSYDTSL

-535 PARGSYGEFTVTVSA
+535 PRSGSYGEFPVTVTA
-550 GSVSKN
+550 GSQSRT
-556 ITVHIVTPLKSIT
+556 ITVHVVTPINSIRFNP
-569 VSNSNITLVLNSAT
+569 NSISLVLNSAT
-583 AGSQTIKPT
+583 VGSQTVKPST
-592 LQWIN
+592 LKYLNSSI
-597 ESTIYKDTV
+597 EYKDV
-606 YFENDNEK
+606 IYYENDSENPN
-614 VVKVTD
+614 VVSLKD

-625 CTVTALAPGTAKV
+625 CTVTALAAGTAK
-638 NICSYA
+638 ITAYSYA
-644 LNGKRHAE
+644 MQGKVKG
-652 ITVTVTD
+652 TFNVTVTD
-659 SGTHVELRDSN
+659 SGTHVELRDSG
-670 TGKAIANT
+670 TGKAIANP
-678 ITFDAS
+678 ITFDAT
-684 KGQTTQTYPYVFV
+684 KGQATQTYSYVFLS
-697 NSSGTETS
+697 SSGTETTVS
-705 ASGND
+705 SND
-710 LDVTVANSAVA
+710 LDITVANSAVA

-775 TGNVGTTQTAFK
+775 TGNVGTTQTAFT

-793 GATSANVTPAKIK
+793 GVKSTDATLAKIK
-806 EISGNTVKFTST
+806 AISGNTVKFTST
-818 NANVASIDSNGTVS
+818 NTNVASIDSNGTVS
-832 LKAKGNATVKMSVYA
+832 LKAKGSATVKMSVYA

-852 TPLLEKSVDVT
+852 TPLLEKSVNVT

-870 ITITSANG
+870 VSITSANG
-878 SKTVDTGD
+878 SNTVNAGD
-886 TLQLTANVSPSNAS
+886 TLQLTAKVSPSNAS
-900 DKSVTWSSNSTG
+900 DTSVTWSSNSTG
-912 IAKVSTAGLVT
+912 IAQVSTTGLVT
-923 GVTAG
+923 GVAAG

-955 KVTKISLSAT
+955 KVTKISLSAST
-965 NLPMKVGRTEKIT
+965 LLTKVGCTKKIT

-988 REVTWSSS
+988 RAVTWSSS

-1009 TAKKVGNATIT
+1009 TAKSVGNATIT
-1020 VTAKDGSGVTAI
+1020 VTAKDGSGVTAT
-1032 CQVSVSDIKVTG
+1032 CWVNVTDIKVTG

-1075 VTWSSNDQDV
+1075 VTWSSNEPTV
-1085 VEVDQTGKVIAKKEG
+1085 AEVDQTGMITAKKEG

-1113 IKTTCQVNVT
+1113 KTATCQVNVT
-1123 DIKVTGITL
+1123 DIKVSGITL

-1144 KQLSVTAITPA
+1144 KQLSVTNITPA

-1163 WESNNT
+1163 WESKNT
-1169 WVATVDDSG
+1169 WVATVDESG
-1178 NITAHNQ
+1178 NVTAKNP
-1185 GEATITVKT
+1185 GEATITVT
-1194 VDGGAQ
+1194 AADNGGAQ

-1218 QIQLSQTSASLNEG
+1218 QIQLSQTRASLNEG

-1239 TVLPANATNQ
+1239 TVLPTDATNQ

-1256 VEGVATVDQT
+1256 VEGVATVDPT
-1266 GKVTAIKEGTTVITA
+1266 GKVTAIKAGTTVITA
-1281 AAKDD
+1281 TAKDD

-1293 TVQVTIPNVMV
+1293 TVQVTVPTVKV

-1324 TATVTPDTATN
+1324 TATVTPDTATD
-1335 KTVKWTTSN
+1335 KTIKWTTSN
-1344 ANVATVS
+1344 KNVATVS
-1351 TGGVV
+1351 TDGVV

-1363 AIITATA
+1363 ATITATA
-1370 ADGSGV
+1370 ADDSGV

-1407 TLTLTATVTPTTA
+1407 TLTLTATVTPTNA

-1431 TKIVTVDP
+1431 TKIATVDSN
-1439 TGKVTAVAAGTAT
+1439 GKVTAKAAGTAT

-1465 TCKITVTNPVV
+1465 ACKITVKNPPV
-1476 KVTKLRMNKTS
+1476 KVTKLKINKTS
-1487 VDLIKGKTVQL
+1487 VDLLKGKTVQL
-1498 KVTVTPG
+1498 KVTVTPS
-1505 NATNKSV
+1505 NATNKAV

-1524 TSNGLVKAVGTG
+1524 TSNGLVKAVRTG

-1548 GKKVTCRINVYADS
+1548 GKKVTCKINVYADS

-1575 GRDPEAAGLKYW
+1575 GRDPEPAGLKYW

>member
-37 TQVAAEVTETADTD
+37 TQVAAE
-51 ETGTVDDLSGAEEV
+51 EV

-71 EENGTEEAEG
+71 ETDGTED
-81 AENAASV
+81 AENAASI
-88 ESTGNTEETFDT
+88 ESTGNTEEIFDT

-117 LVSSFITDKALLA
+117 LVSSFITDAALLA

-161 VGTIKDISGLV
+161 VGAINDISKLA
-172 GFTNASAFILSK
+172 GFANASAFIFSK
-184 ATGVTTIPNSVFAG
+184 ATGVTKIPNSVFAS
-198 MAGLKKVSLPDSVTT
+198 MARLKKVSLPDSVTT
-213 IDENAF
+213 IETMAF
-219 QNCTGLSEIV
+219 QKCTGLSEIV
-229 LPASLK
+229 LPAKLK
-235 EINSQAFSNSHISK
+235 TIGSNAFESSGIQK
-249 IDFSKCMALTTIG
+249 IDFSKCTALGEIG
-262 DRSFEKCG
+262 ERSFENCRVQNIDISNG
-270 ALQTLTIPDTVPL
+270 ISEMTIKE
-283 TTVAAQAFYKC
+283 AAFRGC
-294 TALKS
+294 TALQS
-299 AYLPAS
+299 VFLPDGL
-305 TETIEN
+305 TKVEPF
-311 YAFANCKELTSLSVP
+311 AFANCKSMTSLSIP
-326 AACVIHG
+326 ETCVLDWKTFSAEGSSGQDNVVKNLNLQIRPKDKDVVIPLNKEVALPLYVGKSLEIDWHDRIDPDENK
-333 YAFCTTE
+333 FE
-340 TGEEGNIVS
+340 ITGVTISDSAVS
-349 KLNIV
+349 KT
-354 LRPEN
+354 EN
-359 NGEITV
+359 TKISY
-365 PLGKEIPLSIYAGE
+365 KEEE
-379 SLITDS
+379 SE
-385 TVKGDCT
+385 K
-392 ISNVNIS
+392 
-399 NTSAVTRSSNTQITT
+399 QIT
-414 RNKKNIPGVNL
+414 GVNL
-425 YGAKVA
+425 TGTKVIQ
-431 DNVSVTVTLNMTFY
+431 DVTVTVKTSMTFY
-445 TCNRLSSEK
+445 TFRHDGK
-454 TITIT
+454 VATMTIT
-459 PSVTYNVTVQGVACT
+459 PSITYKVSVQGSPCT
-474 AIDVNSDYYI
+474 DIEVESDYYA
-484 PLAGVA
+484 PVASTQA
-490 NSITITP
+490 NSITIAAV
-497 EFKSKTGE
+497 FKSQAGE
-505 AITDNIN
+505 TITDDIN
-512 WDYNTSL
+512 WSYDTSL

-535 PARGSYGEFTVTVSA
+535 PRSGSYGEFPVTVTA
-550 GSVSKN
+550 GSQSRT
-556 ITVHIVTPLKSIT
+556 ITVHVVTPINSIKFNP
-569 VSNSNITLVLNSAT
+569 NSISLVLNSAT
-583 AGSQTIKPT
+583 VGSQTVKPST
-592 LQWIN
+592 LKYLNSSI
-597 ESTIYKDTV
+597 EYKDV
-606 YFENDNEK
+606 IYYENDSKNPN
-614 VVKVTD
+614 VVSLKD

-625 CTVTALAPGTAKV
+625 CTVTALAAGTAK
-638 NICSYA
+638 ITAYSYA
-644 LNGKRHAE
+644 MQGKVKGTF
-652 ITVTVTD
+652 TVTVTD
-659 SGTHVELRDSN
+659 SGTHVELRDSG
-670 TGKAIANT
+670 TGKAIANP
-678 ITFDAS
+678 ITFDAT
-684 KGQTTQTYPYVFV
+684 KGQATQTYSYVFLS
-697 NSSGTETS
+697 SSGTETTLS
-705 ASGND
+705 SND
-710 LDVTVANSAVA
+710 LEVTVANSAVA

-726 TSAKTI
+726 TTAKTI

-775 TGNVGTTQTAFK
+775 TGNVGTTQTAFT

-793 GATSANVTPAKIK
+793 GVKSTDATPAKIK
-806 EISGNTVKFTST
+806 AISGNTVKFTST
-818 NANVASIDSNGTVS
+818 NANVASIDANGTVS
-832 LKAKGNATVKMSVYA
+832 LKAKGSATVKMSVYA

-852 TPLLEKSVDVT
+852 TPLLEKSVNVT

-900 DKSVTWSSNSTG
+900 DTSVTWSSNSTG
-912 IAKVSTAGLVT
+912 IAKVSTTGLVT
-923 GVTAG
+923 GVAAG

-955 KVTKISLSAT
+955 KVTKISLSAST
-965 NLPMKVGRTEKIT
+965 LLTKVGRTEKIT

-1009 TAKKVGNATIT
+1009 IAKSVGNATIT
-1020 VTAKDGSGVTAI
+1020 VTAKDGSGVTAT
-1032 CQVSVSDIKVTG
+1032 CWVNVTDIKVTG

-1057 ATEQLTAK
+1057 ATEQLTAR

-1075 VTWSSNDQDV
+1075 VTWSSNEPTV
-1085 VEVDQTGKVIAKKEG
+1085 AEVDQTGMITAKKEG

-1113 IKTTCQVNVT
+1113 KTATCQVNVT
-1123 DIKVTGITL
+1123 DIKVSGITL

-1144 KQLSVTAITPA
+1144 KQLSVTNITPA

-1163 WESNNT
+1163 WESKNT
-1169 WVATVDDSG
+1169 WVATVDESG
-1178 NITAHNQ
+1178 NVTAKNP
-1185 GEATITVKT
+1185 GEATITVT
-1194 VDGGAQ
+1194 AADNGGAQ

-1208 ERTAPVIKVT
+1208 ERTVPVIKVT
-1218 QIQLSQTSASLNEG
+1218 QIQLSQTRASLIEG

-1239 TVLPANATNQ
+1239 TVLPTDATNQ

-1256 VEGVATVDQT
+1256 VEGVATVDPT
-1266 GKVTAIKEGTTVITA
+1266 GKVTAIKAGTTVITA
-1281 AAKDD
+1281 TAKDD

-1293 TVQVTIPNVMV
+1293 TVQVTVPTVKV

-1324 TATVTPDTATN
+1324 TATVTPDTATD
-1335 KTVKWTTSN
+1335 KTIKWTTSN
-1344 ANVATVS
+1344 KNVATVS
-1351 TGGVV
+1351 PEGVV
-1356 TAKAAGT
+1356 TAVAAGT

-1384 TNPVVKVTKVTLNKT
+1384 TNPVIKVTKVTLNKT

-1407 TLTLTATVTPTTA
+1407 TLTLTATVTPTNA
-1420 TNKKV
+1420 TNKNV

-1431 TKIVTVDP
+1431 TKIATVDGN
-1439 TGKVTAVAAGTAT
+1439 GKVTAVAAGTAT
-1452 ITCTAADGSGKSA
+1452 IICTAKADKSKSA
-1465 TCKITVTNPVV
+1465 TCKITVTNPAV
-1476 KVTKLRMNKTS
+1476 KVTKLSMNKTS
-1487 VDLIKGKTVQL
+1487 VDLLKGKTVQL
-1498 KVTVTPG
+1498 KVTVTPS
-1505 NATNKSV
+1505 NATNKAV
-1512 TWTSSNKRIATV
+1512 TWTSSNKKIATV

-1548 GKKVTCRINVYADS
+1548 GKKVTCKINVYADS

-1575 GRDPEAAGLKYW
+1575 GRDPEPAGLKYW

>member
-37 TQVAAEVTETADTD
+37 TQVAAEETVIDSTEDT
-51 ETGTVDDLSGAEEV
+51 EHMESVD
-65 TQDITE
+65 
-71 EENGTEEAEG
+71 GTEDTERTGEALEAEMG
-81 AENAASV
+81 
-88 ESTGNTEETFDT
+88 
-100 TTEELPADG
+100 ELPADG
-109 SLDQNPTD
+109 DINPEPAATD
-117 LVSSFITDKALLA
+117 LVSSFITDAALLA

-147 VNYTGEVNLDQYSN
+147 QNYSGAVNLDSFSN
-161 VGTIKDISGLV
+161 VQEIKNIEGIG
-172 GFTNASAFILSK
+172 GFYNATSFSLGK
-184 ATGVTTIPNSVFAG
+184 ATQVTEIPNYTFANMTKLTSVT
-198 MAGLKKVSLPDSVTT
+198 LPDS
-213 IDENAF
+213 ISKIGLRAF
-219 QNCTGLSEIV
+219 QNCSSLRTVTIPAAVTEIG
-229 LPASLK
+229 
-235 EINSQAFSNSHISK
+235 IYAFAGSGVRSV
-249 IDFSKCMALTTIG
+249 DFSKCTGLTSIG
-262 DRSFEKCG
+262 ERCFEKCG
-270 ALQTLTIPDTVPL
+270 SLQQIEITDKIPL
-283 TTVAAQAFYKC
+283 TTVGIYAFDQC
-294 TALKS
+294 TSLQS
-299 AYLPAS
+299 VYLPDS
-305 TETIEN
+305 MQTIGEC
-311 YAFANCKELTSLSVP
+311 AFANCKSLTTLSVP
-326 AACVIHG
+326 DRCVIHWK
-333 YAFCTTE
+333 AFCTSE
-340 TGEEGNIVS
+340 SGKTGNLVS
-349 KLNIV
+349 NLNLEI
-354 LRPEN
+354 RPEN
-359 NGEITV
+359 NGVFT
-365 PLGKEIPLSIYAGE
+365 IPVGQEAALPIHTGE
-379 SLITDS
+379 SFTMDTPVTGSCSIVDVSISDS
-385 TVKGDCT
+385 SSV
-392 ISNVNIS
+392 S
-399 NTSAVTRSSNTQITT
+399 RSSNTEIPSSASSS
-414 RNKKNIPGVNL
+414 KKIPGVNL
-425 YGAKVA
+425 YGAKIASSV
-431 DNVSVTVTLNMTFY
+431 DVTVKLNMTFY
-445 TCNRLSSEK
+445 TYTGGTPNQSM
-454 TITIT
+454 TIT
-459 PSVTYNVTVQGVACT
+459 PSITYKVSVQGLPCT
-474 AIDVNSDYYI
+474 DIEVESDYYV
-484 PLAGVA
+484 PVASTQA
-490 NSITITP
+490 NSITIAAA
-497 EFKSKTGE
+497 FKSQAGE
-505 AITDNIN
+505 TITDDIN
-512 WDYNTSL
+512 WSYDTAL
-519 ATVTV
+519 ATVAV

-535 PARGSYGEFTVTVSA
+535 PRSGSYGEFPVTVTA
-550 GSVSKN
+550 GSQSRT
-556 ITVHIVTPLKSIT
+556 ITVHVVTPITRIAFNPTSI
-569 VSNSNITLVLNSAT
+569 SLALNSAT
-583 AGSQTIKPT
+583 TGSLTVKPSTLNYMNTSAG
-592 LQWIN
+592 
-597 ESTIYKDTV
+597 YKDTI
-606 YFENDNEK
+606 YFGNSNEK

-625 CTVTALAPGTAKV
+625 CTVKALAAGTAT
-638 NICSYA
+638 ITAYSYA
-644 LNGKRHAE
+644 MQGRVKGTFN
-652 ITVTVTD
+652 VTVTD
-659 SGTHVELRDSN
+659 SGTHVELRDSS

-678 ITFDAS
+678 ITFDAT

-697 NSSGTETS
+697 SSTGTETTVS
-705 ASGND
+705 SND

-765 IKTINSVASI
+765 IKTINSVSSI
-775 TGNVGTTQTAFK
+775 TGNVGTTQTVFK
-787 SAVNSF
+787 SVVNSF
-793 GATSANVTPAKIK
+793 GVTSANATPAKIK

-832 LKAKGNATVKMSVYA
+832 LKAKGSATVKMSVYA
-847 SASAT
+847 TASAT

-870 ITITSANG
+870 VSITSANG
-878 SKTVDTGD
+878 SNTVNAGD
-886 TLQLTANVSPSNAS
+886 TLQLTAKVSPSNAS
-900 DKSVTWSSNSTG
+900 DTSVTWSSSSTG
-912 IAKVSTAGLVT
+912 IAKVSTTGLVT
-923 GVTAG
+923 GVAAG

-945 FTVTVTKKVI
+945 FTVTVTKKV
-955 KVTKISLSAT
+955 TS
-965 NLPMKVGRTEKIT
+965 
-978 ATVTPTNADN
+978 
-988 REVTWSSS
+988 
-996 APTVASVDQSGNI
+996 
-1009 TAKKVGNATIT
+1009 
-1020 VTAKDGSGVTAI
+1020 
-1032 CQVSVSDIKVTG
+1032 

-1075 VTWSSNDQDV
+1075 VTWSSNKPTV
-1085 VEVDQTGKVIAKKEG
+1085 AEVDQTGMITAKKEG

-1113 IKTTCQVNVT
+1113 KTATCQVNVT
-1123 DIKVTGITL
+1123 DIKVSGITL
-1132 SASTLAMQTEDV
+1132 STSTVAMQTDDV
-1144 KQLSVTAITPA
+1144 KQLSVTNITPA

-1163 WESNNT
+1163 WESKNT
-1169 WVATVDDSG
+1169 WVATVDESG
-1178 NITAHNQ
+1178 NVTAKNP
-1185 GEATITVKT
+1185 GEATITVT
-1194 VDGGAQ
+1194 AADNGGAQ

-1218 QIQLSQTSASLNEG
+1218 QIQLSQTRASLNEG

-1256 VEGVATVDQT
+1256 VEGVATVDPT
-1266 GKVTAIKEGTTVITA
+1266 GKVTAIKAGTTVITA
-1281 AAKDD
+1281 TAKDD

-1293 TVQVTIPNVMV
+1293 TVQVTVPTVKV

-1324 TATVTPDTATN
+1324 TATVTPDTATD
-1335 KTVKWTTSN
+1335 KTIKWTTSN
-1344 ANVATVS
+1344 KNVATVS
-1351 TGGVV
+1351 TDGVV

-1370 ADGSGV
+1370 ADDSGV

-1407 TLTLTATVTPTTA
+1407 TLTLKATVTPTNA
-1420 TNKKV
+1420 TNKNV

-1431 TKIVTVDP
+1431 TKIATVDGN
-1439 TGKVTAVAAGTAT
+1439 GKVTAVAAGTAT
-1452 ITCTAADGSGKSA
+1452 ITCTAKADKSKSA
-1465 TCKITVTNPVV
+1465 TCKITVTNPAV

-1487 VDLIKGKTVQL
+1487 VDLLKGKTVQL
-1498 KVTVTPG
+1498 KVTVTPS
-1505 NATNKSV
+1505 NATNKAV

-1524 TSNGLVKAVGTG
+1524 TSNGLVKAVRTG

-1548 GKKVTCRINVYADS
+1548 GKKVTCKINVYADS

-1575 GRDPEAAGLKYW
+1575 GRDPEPAGLKYW

-1641 WIDRL
+1641 WIGRL

>member
-37 TQVAAEVTETADTD
+37 AQVAAEETVIDSTEDT
-51 ETGTVDDLSGAEEV
+51 EYMESVD
-65 TQDITE
+65 
-71 EENGTEEAEG
+71 GTEDTERTGEALE
-81 AENAASV
+81 A
-88 ESTGNTEETFDT
+88 D
-100 TTEELPADG
+100 TEELPADG
-109 SLDQNPTD
+109 DISPEPAATD
-117 LVSSFITDKALLA
+117 LVSSFITDAALLA
-130 DVQAILGKG
+130 DVQTILGKG

-147 VNYTGEVNLDQYSN
+147 QDYSGAVNLDSFSN
-161 VGTIKDISGLV
+161 VQEIKNIEGIG
-172 GFTNASAFILSK
+172 GFYNATSFSFGK
-184 ATGVTTIPNSVFAG
+184 ATQVTAIPNYTFANMTKLTSVT
-198 MAGLKKVSLPDSVTT
+198 LPDS
-213 IDENAF
+213 ISEIGLRAF
-219 QNCTGLSEIV
+219 QNCTSLSTVTI
-229 LPASLK
+229 PAAVTK
-235 EINSQAFSNSHISK
+235 IGIYAFAGSGVRSV
-249 IDFSKCMALTTIG
+249 DFSKCTGLTSISE
-262 DRSFEKCG
+262 RCFEKCG
-270 ALQTLTIPDTVPL
+270 SLQKIEITDKISL
-283 TTVAAQAFYKC
+283 TTVGIYAFDQC
-294 TALKS
+294 TSLQS
-299 AYLPAS
+299 VYLPDS
-305 TETIEN
+305 MQTIGEC
-311 YAFANCKELTSLSVP
+311 AFANCKSLTTLSVP
-326 AACVIHG
+326 DRCVIHWK
-333 YAFCTTE
+333 AFCTSE
-340 TGEEGNIVS
+340 AGKTGNLVS
-349 KLNIV
+349 NLNLEI
-354 LRPEN
+354 RPEN
-359 NGEITV
+359 NGVFT
-365 PLGKEIPLSIYAGE
+365 IPVGQEAALPIHTGE
-379 SLITDS
+379 SFTMDTPVTGSCSIADVSISDS
-385 TVKGDCT
+385 SSV
-392 ISNVNIS
+392 S
-399 NTSAVTRSSNTQITT
+399 RSSNTEIPSSASSS
-414 RNKKNIPGVNL
+414 KKIPGVNL
-425 YGAKVA
+425 YGAKIA
-431 DNVSVTVTLNMTFY
+431 SNVDVTVKLNMTFY
-445 TCNRLSSEK
+445 TYTGGTPNQSM
-454 TITIT
+454 TIT
-459 PSVTYNVTVQGVACT
+459 PSITYKVSVQGLPCT
-474 AIDVNSDYYI
+474 DIEVGSDYYI
-484 PLAGVA
+484 PVASTQA
-490 NSITITP
+490 NSITIAAV
-497 EFKSKTGE
+497 FKSQAGE
-505 AITDNIN
+505 TITDDIN
-512 WDYNTSL
+512 WSYDTSL
-519 ATVTV
+519 ATVAV

-529 SIKVTV
+529 SITVTV
-535 PARGSYGEFTVTVSA
+535 PRSGSYGEFPVTVTA
-550 GSVSKN
+550 GSQSRT
-556 ITVHIVTPLKSIT
+556 ITVHAVTPITRIAFNPSSI
-569 VSNSNITLVLNSAT
+569 SLVLNSAT
-583 AGSQTIKPT
+583 TGSQTVKPST
-592 LQWIN
+592 LN
-597 ESTIYKDTV
+597 YMNSSAGYKDTI
-606 YFENDNEK
+606 YFGNSNEEA
-614 VVKVTD
+614 VKVTD

-625 CTVTALAPGTAKV
+625 CTVTALAAGTAT
-638 NICSYA
+638 ITAYSYA
-644 LNGKRHAE
+644 MQGKVKGTF
-652 ITVTVTD
+652 TVTVTD
-659 SGTHVELRDSN
+659 SGTHVELRD
-670 TGKAIANT
+670 TGTGTATGNP
-678 ITFDAS
+678 ITFDAT
-684 KGQTTQTYPYVFV
+684 KGQTTQTYSYVFLS
-697 NSSGTETS
+697 SSGTETTLS
-705 ASGND
+705 SND
-710 LDVTVANSAVA
+710 LEVTVANSAVA

-775 TGNVGTTQTAFK
+775 TGNVGATQTAFT

-793 GATSANVTPAKIK
+793 GVTSTDATPAKIK
-806 EISGNTVKFTST
+806 AISGNTVKFTST

-832 LKAKGNATVKMSVYA
+832 LKAKGSATVKMSVYA

-852 TPLLEKSVDVT
+852 TPLLEKSVNVT

-870 ITITSANG
+870 ITITSASG
-878 SKTVDTGD
+878 SSTVDTGD

-900 DKSVTWSSNSTG
+900 DTSVTWSSSSTG

-923 GVTAG
+923 GVAAG

-935 ANDGSNKSAT
+935 ANDGSNQSAT

-955 KVTKISLSAT
+955 KVTKISLSAN
-965 NLPMKVGRTEKIT
+965 NLLMKTGRTATIT

-988 REVTWSSS
+988 RAVTWSSDN
-996 APTVASVDQSGNI
+996 PTVVGVDQSGNI
-1009 TAKKVGNATIT
+1009 TAKKAGSANIT
-1020 VTAKDGSGVTAI
+1020 VTAQDGSGVTAT
-1032 CQVSVSDIKVTG
+1032 CWVSVSDIKVTG
-1044 ITLNKTTLNIKTG
+1044 ITFSETTLNMNTG
-1057 ATEQLTAK
+1057 DTKQLTAK
-1065 VQPTD
+1065 VQPSD

-1075 VTWSSNDQDV
+1075 LTWSSNN
-1085 VEVDQTGKVIAKKEG
+1085 ETIASVDQNGTITANKEG
-1100 SAVITVTAQDGSG
+1100 SAVITATAQDGSG

-1123 DIKVTGITL
+1123 DIKVSGITI

-1169 WVATVDDSG
+1169 WVATVDESG

-1185 GEATITVKT
+1185 GEATITVKAA
-1194 VDGGAQ
+1194 DNGGAQ

-1208 ERTAPVIKVT
+1208 ERTAPVVKVT
-1218 QIQLSQTSASLNEG
+1218 QIQLSQTWASINEG

-1239 TVLPANATNQ
+1239 TVLPADATNQ
-1249 SLTWSSS
+1249 SLNWSSS

-1281 AAKDD
+1281 TAKDG

-1311 TTASV
+1311 TAASV

-1344 ANVATVS
+1344 ENVATVS

-1363 AIITATA
+1363 ATITATA

-1376 KATCKITV
+1376 TAICKITV

-1431 TKIVTVDP
+1431 TKIATVDSN
-1439 TGKVTAVAAGTAT
+1439 GKITAKAAGTAT

-1476 KVTKLRMNKTS
+1476 KVTKLSMNKTS
-1487 VDLIKGKTVQL
+1487 VDLLKGKTVQL
-1498 KVTVTPG
+1498 KVTVTPS
-1505 NATNKSV
+1505 NATNKAV
-1512 TWTSSNKRIATV
+1512 TWTSSNTKVATV

-1548 GKKVTCRINVYADS
+1548 GKKVTCKINVYADS

-1575 GRDPEAAGLKYW
+1575 GRDPEPAGLKYW

>member
-37 TQVAAEVTETADTD
+37 TQVAAEETVIDSTEDTEHMESVD
-51 ETGTVDDLSGAEEV
+51 GTEDTERTGEALEAETG
-65 TQDITE
+65 
-71 EENGTEEAEG
+71 
-81 AENAASV
+81 
-88 ESTGNTEETFDT
+88 
-100 TTEELPADG
+100 ELPADG
-109 SLDQNPTD
+109 DIYPEPAATD
-117 LVSSFITDKALLA
+117 LVSSFITDAALLA

-147 VNYTGEVNLDQYSN
+147 QNYSGAVNLDSFSN
-161 VGTIKDISGLV
+161 VQEIKNIEGIG
-172 GFTNASAFILSK
+172 GFYNATSFSFGK
-184 ATGVTTIPNSVFAG
+184 ATQVTVIPNYTFANMTKLTSVT
-198 MAGLKKVSLPDSVTT
+198 LPDS
-213 IDENAF
+213 ISEIGLQAF
-219 QNCTGLSEIV
+219 QKCTGLSEIT
-229 LPASLK
+229 LPSGLTK
-235 EINSQAFSNSHISK
+235 IGESAFEGSALQK
-249 IDFSKCMALTTIG
+249 VDFSKCTALTTIG
-262 DRSFEKCG
+262 EKSFKRCSISSIE
-270 ALQTLTIPDTVPL
+270 IPDTVPL
-283 TTVAAQAFYKC
+283 TTVEAYAFDLC
-294 TALKS
+294 ASLQS
-299 AYLPAS
+299 VYLPKS
-305 TETIEN
+305 VKTIQIC
-311 YAFANCKELTSLSVP
+311 AFANCPKLQTFSVP
-326 AACVIHG
+326 TCCKIHWK
-333 YAFCTTE
+333 AFCTSDS
-340 TGEEGNIVS
+340 GNAESAVQNLDL
-349 KLNIV
+349 K

-359 NGEITV
+359 NGEFI
-365 PLGKEIPLSIYAGE
+365 IPVGQEKALPIYTGE
-379 SLITDS
+379 SFMVDTPAS
-385 TVKGDCT
+385 GNYT
-392 ISNVNIS
+392 ISNVSIS
-399 NTSAVTRSSNTQITT
+399 DSSAVSRSSTT
-414 RNKKNIPGVNL
+414 EIAASTKSSVKIPGVNL
-425 YGAKVA
+425 KGEKKAS
-431 DNVSVTVTLNMTFY
+431 NVTVTVTLNMEFY
-445 TCNRLSSEK
+445 TYNK
-454 TITIT
+454 TPNKTMTIT
-459 PSVTYNVTVQGVACT
+459 PSVTYNVTVKDLSCT
-474 AIDVNSDYYI
+474 SIEVDSDYYI
-484 PLAGVA
+484 SKYAGDSPKVA
-490 NSITITP
+490 EKSITITP
-497 EFKSKTGE
+497 VFKFGNETIIPNDVSWEYGNSKATITVAEDKLSARIQMPKSSAAAFEEIPITIKAGNQTKVVTVHVVTPITSLTFASKT
-505 AITDNIN
+505 IN
-512 WDYNTSL
+512 LPLVS
-519 ATVTV
+519 
-524 ASDKK
+524 
-529 SIKVTV
+529 
-535 PARGSYGEFTVTVSA
+535 GGSA
-550 GSVSKN
+550 GSITIAPSK
-556 ITVHIVTPLKSIT
+556 VGYRD
-569 VSNSNITLVLNSAT
+569 AT
-583 AGSQTIKPT
+583 QPIKDR
-592 LQWIN
+592 L
-597 ESTIYKDTV
+597 
-606 YFENDNEK
+606 YFESDNDRVIK
-614 VVKVTD
+614 VID
-620 NKDGS
+620 NKNDS
-625 CTVTALAPGTAKV
+625 CTVTALAEGTATITARSIAMRNVTNPSYLSKV
-638 NICSYA
+638 TA
-644 LNGKRHAE
+644 KL
-652 ITVTVTD
+652 TVTVTD
-659 SGTHVELRDSN
+659 SGTRVELRDSG

-684 KGQTTQTYPYVFV
+684 KGQTIQTYPYVFV

-705 ASGND
+705 VSGND
-710 LDVTVANSAVA
+710 LDITVANSAVA

-765 IKTINSVASI
+765 IKTINSTASI
-775 TGNVGTTQTAFK
+775 TGNVGTTQTVFK

-793 GATSANVTPAKIK
+793 GVTSANATPAKIK

-818 NANVASIDSNGTVS
+818 NTNVASIDSNGTVS
-832 LKAKGNATVKMSVYA
+832 LKAKGSATVKMSVYA

-870 ITITSANG
+870 VSITSANG
-878 SKTVDTGD
+878 SNTVNAGD
-886 TLQLTANVSPSNAS
+886 TLQLTAKVSPSNAS
-900 DKSVTWSSNSTG
+900 DTSVTWSSSSTG

-923 GVTAG
+923 GVAAG

-955 KVTKISLSAT
+955 KVTKISLSAST
-965 NLPMKVGRTEKIT
+965 LLTKVGCTEKIT

-988 REVTWSSS
+988 RAVTWSSS

-1009 TAKKVGNATIT
+1009 IAKSVGNATIT
-1020 VTAKDGSGVTAI
+1020 VKAKDGSGVTAT
-1032 CQVSVSDIKVTG
+1032 CWVNVTDIKVTS

-1075 VTWSSNDQDV
+1075 VTWSSNNKDV
-1085 VEVDQTGKVIAKKEG
+1085 AEVDQTGMITAKKEG

-1113 IKTTCQVNVT
+1113 KTATCQVNVT

-1144 KQLSVTAITPA
+1144 KQLSVTNITPA

-1163 WESNNT
+1163 WESKNT
-1169 WVATVDDSG
+1169 WVATVDESG
-1178 NITAHNQ
+1178 NVTAKNP
-1185 GEATITVKT
+1185 GEATITVT
-1194 VDGGAQ
+1194 AADNGGAQ

-1218 QIQLSQTSASLNEG
+1218 QIQLSQTRASLNEG

-1256 VEGVATVDQT
+1256 VEGVATVDPT
-1266 GKVTAIKEGTTVITA
+1266 GKVTAIKAGTTVITA
-1281 AAKDD
+1281 TAKDD

-1293 TVQVTIPNVMV
+1293 TVQVTVPTVKV

-1324 TATVTPDTATN
+1324 TATVTPDTATD
-1335 KTVKWTTSN
+1335 KTIKWTTSN
-1344 ANVATVS
+1344 KNVATVS
-1351 TGGVV
+1351 TDGVV

-1370 ADGSGV
+1370 ADDSGV

-1407 TLTLTATVTPTTA
+1407 TLTLTATVTPTNA
-1420 TNKKV
+1420 TNKNV

-1431 TKIVTVDP
+1431 TKIATVDGN
-1439 TGKVTAVAAGTAT
+1439 GKVTAVAAGTAT

-1465 TCKITVTNPVV
+1465 TCKITVTNPAV

-1487 VDLIKGKTVQL
+1487 VDLLKGKTVQL
-1498 KVTVTPG
+1498 KVTVTPS
-1505 NATNKSV
+1505 NATNKAV

-1524 TSNGLVKAVGTG
+1524 TSNGLVKAVRTG

-1548 GKKVTCRINVYADS
+1548 GKKVTCKINVYADS

-1575 GRDPEAAGLKYW
+1575 GRDPEPAGLKYW

>member
-37 TQVAAEVTETADTD
+37 TQVAAEETVIDSTEDTEHMESVD
-51 ETGTVDDLSGAEEV
+51 GTEDTERTGEALEAETG
-65 TQDITE
+65 
-71 EENGTEEAEG
+71 
-81 AENAASV
+81 
-88 ESTGNTEETFDT
+88 
-100 TTEELPADG
+100 ELPADG
-109 SLDQNPTD
+109 DISPEPAATD
-117 LVSSFITDKALLA
+117 LVSSFITDAVLLA

-147 VNYTGEVNLDQYSN
+147 QNYSGAVNLDSFSN
-161 VGTIKDISGLV
+161 VQEIKNIEGIG
-172 GFTNASAFILSK
+172 GFYNATSFSFGK
-184 ATGVTTIPNSVFAG
+184 ATQVTVIPNYTFANMTKLTSVT
-198 MAGLKKVSLPDSVTT
+198 LPDS
-213 IDENAF
+213 ISEIGLRAF
-219 QNCTGLSEIV
+219 QNCSSLRTVTI
-229 LPASLK
+229 PAAVTK
-235 EINSQAFSNSHISK
+235 IGIYAFAGSGVRSV
-249 IDFSKCMALTTIG
+249 DFSKCTGLTSI
-262 DRSFEKCG
+262 SEHCFEKCG
-270 ALQTLTIPDTVPL
+270 SLQKIEITDKISL
-283 TTVAAQAFYKC
+283 TTVGSYAFDQC
-294 TALKS
+294 TSLQS
-299 AYLPAS
+299 VYLPDS
-305 TETIEN
+305 MQTIGEC
-311 YAFANCKELTSLSVP
+311 AFANCKSLTTLSVP
-326 AACVIHG
+326 DRCVIHWK
-333 YAFCTTE
+333 AFCTSE
-340 TGEEGNIVS
+340 SGKTGNLVS
-349 KLNIV
+349 NLNLEI
-354 LRPEN
+354 RPEN
-359 NGEITV
+359 NGVFT
-365 PLGKEIPLSIYAGE
+365 IPVGQEAALPIHTGE
-379 SLITDS
+379 SFTMDTPVTGSCSIADVS
-385 TVKGDCT
+385 
-392 ISNVNIS
+392 ISDNSSVS
-399 NTSAVTRSSNTQITT
+399 RSSNTEIPSSASSS
-414 RNKKNIPGVNL
+414 KKIPGVNL
-425 YGAKVA
+425 YGAKIA
-431 DNVSVTVTLNMTFY
+431 SNVDVTVKLNMTFY
-445 TCNRLSSEK
+445 TYTGGTPNQSM
-454 TITIT
+454 TIT
-459 PSVTYNVTVQGVACT
+459 PSITYKVSVQGLPCT
-474 AIDVNSDYYI
+474 DIEVESDYYA
-484 PLAGVA
+484 PVASTQA
-490 NSITITP
+490 NSITIAAV
-497 EFKSKTGE
+497 FKSQAGE
-505 AITDNIN
+505 TITDDIN
-512 WDYNTSL
+512 WSYDTSL

-535 PARGSYGEFTVTVSA
+535 PRSGSYGEFPVTVTA
-550 GSVSKN
+550 GSQSRT
-556 ITVHIVTPLKSIT
+556 ITVHVVTPINSIKFNP
-569 VSNSNITLVLNSAT
+569 NSISLVLNSAT
-583 AGSQTIKPT
+583 VGSQTVKPST
-592 LQWIN
+592 LKYLNSSI
-597 ESTIYKDTV
+597 EYKDV
-606 YFENDNEK
+606 IYYENDSKNPN
-614 VVKVTD
+614 VVSLKD

-625 CTVTALAPGTAKV
+625 CTVTALAAGTAT
-638 NICSYA
+638 ITAYSYA
-644 LNGKRHAE
+644 MQGKVKGTF
-652 ITVTVTD
+652 TVTVTD
-659 SGTHVELRDSN
+659 SGTHVELRDSS
-670 TGKAIANT
+670 TGKAIANP
-678 ITFDAS
+678 ITFDAT
-684 KGQTTQTYPYVFV
+684 KGQATQTYSYVFLS
-697 NSSGTETS
+697 SSGTETTLS
-705 ASGND
+705 SND
-710 LDVTVANSAVA
+710 LEVTVANSAVA

-765 IKTINSVASI
+765 IKTINSVDSI
-775 TGNVGTTQTAFK
+775 TGNVGTTQTVFK

-793 GATSANVTPAKIK
+793 GVKSTDATPAKIK
-806 EISGNTVKFTST
+806 AISGNTVKFTST
-818 NANVASIDSNGTVS
+818 NANVASIDANGTVS
-832 LKAKGNATVKMSVYA
+832 LKAKGSATVKMSVYA

-852 TPLLEKSVDVT
+852 TPLLEKSVNVT

-870 ITITSANG
+870 VSITSANG
-878 SKTVDTGD
+878 SNTVNAGD
-886 TLQLTANVSPSNAS
+886 TLQLTAKVSPSNAS
-900 DKSVTWSSNSTG
+900 DTSVTWSSNSTG
-912 IAKVSTAGLVT
+912 IAQVSTTGLVT
-923 GVTAG
+923 GVAAG

-955 KVTKISLSAT
+955 KVTKISLSAST
-965 NLPMKVGRTEKIT
+965 LLTKVGYTKKIT

-1009 TAKKVGNATIT
+1009 TAKSVGNATIT
-1020 VTAKDGSGVTAI
+1020 VTAKDGSGVTAT
-1032 CQVSVSDIKVTG
+1032 CWVNVTDIKVTG

-1075 VTWSSNDQDV
+1075 VTWSSNEPTV
-1085 VEVDQTGKVIAKKEG
+1085 AEVDQTGMITAKKEG

-1113 IKTTCQVNVT
+1113 KTATCQVNVT
-1123 DIKVTGITL
+1123 DIKVSGITL

-1144 KQLSVTAITPA
+1144 KQLSVTNIIPA

-1163 WESNNT
+1163 WESKNT
-1169 WVATVDDSG
+1169 WVAIVDESG
-1178 NITAHNQ
+1178 NVTAKNP
-1185 GEATITVKT
+1185 GEATITVT
-1194 VDGGAQ
+1194 AADNGGAQ

-1208 ERTAPVIKVT
+1208 ERTVPVIKVT
-1218 QIQLSQTSASLNEG
+1218 QIQLSQTRASLIEG

-1239 TVLPANATNQ
+1239 TVLPTDATNQ

-1256 VEGVATVDQT
+1256 VEGVATVDPT
-1266 GKVTAIKEGTTVITA
+1266 GKVTAIKAGTTVITA
-1281 AAKDD
+1281 TAKDD

-1293 TVQVTIPNVMV
+1293 TVQVTVPTVKV

-1324 TATVTPDTATN
+1324 TATVTPDTATD
-1335 KTVKWTTSN
+1335 KTIKWTTSN
-1344 ANVATVS
+1344 KNVATVS
-1351 TGGVV
+1351 TDGVV
-1356 TAKAAGT
+1356 TAVAAGT
-1363 AIITATA
+1363 ATITATA
-1370 ADGSGV
+1370 ADDSGV

-1384 TNPVVKVTKVTLNKT
+1384 TNLVIKVTRVTLNKT

-1407 TLTLTATVTPTTA
+1407 TLTLTATVTPTNA

-1431 TKIVTVDP
+1431 TKIATVDSN
-1439 TGKVTAVAAGTAT
+1439 GKVTAKAAGTAT

-1465 TCKITVTNPVV
+1465 ACKITVKNPPV
-1476 KVTKLRMNKTS
+1476 KVTKLKINKTS
-1487 VDLIKGKTVQL
+1487 VDLLKGKTVQL
-1498 KVTVTPG
+1498 KVTVTPS
-1505 NATNKSV
+1505 NATNKAV

-1548 GKKVTCRINVYADS
+1548 GKKVTCKINVYADS

-1575 GRDPEAAGLKYW
+1575 GRDPEPAGLKYW

>member
-37 TQVAAEVTETADTD
+37 TQVAAEETVIDSTEDTEHMESVD
-51 ETGTVDDLSGAEEV
+51 GTEDTERTGEALEAETG
-65 TQDITE
+65 
-71 EENGTEEAEG
+71 
-81 AENAASV
+81 
-88 ESTGNTEETFDT
+88 
-100 TTEELPADG
+100 ELPADG
-109 SLDQNPTD
+109 DIYPEPAATD
-117 LVSSFITDKALLA
+117 LVSSFITDAALLA

-147 VNYTGEVNLDQYSN
+147 QNYSGAVNLDSFSN
-161 VGTIKDISGLV
+161 VQEIKNIEGIG
-172 GFTNASAFILSK
+172 GFYNATSFSFGK
-184 ATGVTTIPNSVFAG
+184 ATQVTVIPNYTFANMTKLTSVT
-198 MAGLKKVSLPDSVTT
+198 LPDS
-213 IDENAF
+213 ISEIGLQAF
-219 QNCTGLSEIV
+219 QKCTGLSEIT
-229 LPASLK
+229 LPSGLTK
-235 EINSQAFSNSHISK
+235 IGESAFEGSALQK
-249 IDFSKCMALTTIG
+249 VDFSKCTALTTIG
-262 DRSFEKCG
+262 EKSFKRCSISSIE
-270 ALQTLTIPDTVPL
+270 IPDTVPL
-283 TTVAAQAFYKC
+283 TTVEAYAFDLC
-294 TALKS
+294 ASLQS
-299 AYLPAS
+299 VYLPKS
-305 TETIEN
+305 VKTIQIC
-311 YAFANCKELTSLSVP
+311 AFANCPKLQTFSVP
-326 AACVIHG
+326 TCCKIHWK
-333 YAFCTTE
+333 AFCTSDS
-340 TGEEGNIVS
+340 GNAESAVQNLDL
-349 KLNIV
+349 K

-359 NGEITV
+359 NGEFI
-365 PLGKEIPLSIYAGE
+365 IPVGQEKALPIYTGE
-379 SLITDS
+379 SFMVDTPAS
-385 TVKGDCT
+385 GNYT
-392 ISNVNIS
+392 ISNVSIS
-399 NTSAVTRSSNTQITT
+399 DSSAVSRSSTT
-414 RNKKNIPGVNL
+414 EIAASTKSSVKIPGVNL
-425 YGAKVA
+425 KGEKKAS
-431 DNVSVTVTLNMTFY
+431 NVTVTVTLNMEFY
-445 TCNRLSSEK
+445 TYNK
-454 TITIT
+454 TPNKTMTIT
-459 PSVTYNVTVQGVACT
+459 PSVTYNVTVKDLSCT
-474 AIDVNSDYYI
+474 SIEVDSDYYI
-484 PLAGVA
+484 SKYAGDSPKVA
-490 NSITITP
+490 EKSITITP
-497 EFKSKTGE
+497 VFKFGNETIIPNDVSWEYGNSKATITVAEDKLSARIQMPKSSAAAFEEIPITIKAGNQTKVVTVHVVTPITSLTFASKT
-505 AITDNIN
+505 IN
-512 WDYNTSL
+512 LPLVS
-519 ATVTV
+519 
-524 ASDKK
+524 
-529 SIKVTV
+529 
-535 PARGSYGEFTVTVSA
+535 GGSA
-550 GSVSKN
+550 GSITIAPSK
-556 ITVHIVTPLKSIT
+556 VGYRDAAQP
-569 VSNSNITLVLNSAT
+569 
-583 AGSQTIKPT
+583 IKDR
-592 LQWIN
+592 L
-597 ESTIYKDTV
+597 
-606 YFENDNEK
+606 YFESDNDRVIK
-614 VVKVTD
+614 VID
-620 NKDGS
+620 NKNDS
-625 CTVTALAPGTAKV
+625 CTVTALAEGTATITARSIAMRNVTNPSYLSKV
-638 NICSYA
+638 TA
-644 LNGKRHAE
+644 K

-659 SGTHVELRDSN
+659 SGTHVELRDSG
-670 TGKAIANT
+670 TGKAIANP

-705 ASGND
+705 VSGND
-710 LDVTVANSAVA
+710 LDITVANSAVA

-765 IKTINSVASI
+765 IKTINSTASI
-775 TGNVGTTQTAFK
+775 TGNVGTTQTVFK
-787 SAVNSF
+787 SVMNSF
-793 GATSANVTPAKIK
+793 GVTSANATPAKIK

-818 NANVASIDSNGTVS
+818 NTNVASIDSNGTVS
-832 LKAKGNATVKMSVYA
+832 LKAKGSATVKMSVYA
-847 SASAT
+847 TASAT
-852 TPLLEKSVDVT
+852 TPLLEKSVNVT

-870 ITITSANG
+870 VSITSANG
-878 SKTVDTGD
+878 SNTVNAGD
-886 TLQLTANVSPSNAS
+886 TLQLTAKVSPSNAS
-900 DKSVTWSSNSTG
+900 DTSVTWSSSSTG

-923 GVTAG
+923 GVATG

-955 KVTKISLSAT
+955 KVTKISLSAST
-965 NLPMKVGRTEKIT
+965 LLTKVGCTEKIT

-988 REVTWSSS
+988 RAVTWSSS

-1009 TAKKVGNATIT
+1009 IAKSVGNATIT
-1020 VTAKDGSGVTAI
+1020 VKAKDGSGVTAT
-1032 CQVSVSDIKVTG
+1032 CWVNVTDIKVTG

-1075 VTWSSNDQDV
+1075 VTWSSNDKDV
-1085 VEVDQTGKVIAKKEG
+1085 AEVDQTGMITAKKEG

-1113 IKTTCQVNVT
+1113 KTATCQVNVT
-1123 DIKVTGITL
+1123 DIKVSGITL

-1144 KQLSVTAITPA
+1144 KQLSVTNITPA

-1163 WESNNT
+1163 WESKNT
-1169 WVATVDDSG
+1169 WVATVDESG
-1178 NITAHNQ
+1178 NVTAKNP
-1185 GEATITVKT
+1185 GEATITVT
-1194 VDGGAQ
+1194 AADNGGAQ
-1200 ATCKVTVT
+1200 AICKVTVT

-1218 QIQLSQTSASLNEG
+1218 QIQLSQTRASLNEG

-1239 TVLPANATNQ
+1239 TVLPTEATNQ

-1256 VEGVATVDQT
+1256 VEGVATVDPT
-1266 GKVTAIKEGTTVITA
+1266 GKVTAIKAGTTVITA
-1281 AAKDD
+1281 TAKDD

-1293 TVQVTIPNVMV
+1293 TVQVTVPTVKV

-1324 TATVTPDTATN
+1324 TATVTPDTATD
-1335 KTVKWTTSN
+1335 KTIKWTTSN
-1344 ANVATVS
+1344 KNVATVS
-1351 TGGVV
+1351 TDGVV

-1370 ADGSGV
+1370 ADDSGV

-1384 TNPVVKVTKVTLNKT
+1384 TNPVIKVTKVTLNKT

-1407 TLTLTATVTPTTA
+1407 TLTLTATVTPTNA
-1420 TNKKV
+1420 TNKNV

-1431 TKIVTVDP
+1431 TKIATVDGN
-1439 TGKVTAVAAGTAT
+1439 GKVTAVAAGTAT
-1452 ITCTAADGSGKSA
+1452 ITCTAKADKSKSA
-1465 TCKITVTNPVV
+1465 TCKITVTNPAV

-1487 VDLIKGKTVQL
+1487 VDLLKGKTVQL
-1498 KVTVTPG
+1498 KVTVTPS
-1505 NATNKSV
+1505 NATNKAV

-1524 TSNGLVKAVGTG
+1524 TSNGLVKAVRTG

-1548 GKKVTCRINVYADS
+1548 GKKVTCKINVYADS

-1575 GRDPEAAGLKYW
+1575 GRDPEPAGLKYW

>member
-37 TQVAAEVTETADTD
+37 TQVAAEETVIDSTEDT
-51 ETGTVDDLSGAEEV
+51 EHMESVD
-65 TQDITE
+65 
-71 EENGTEEAEG
+71 GTED
-81 AENAASV
+81 AENAASI
-88 ESTGNTEETFDT
+88 ESTGNTEEIFDT

-117 LVSSFITDKALLA
+117 LVSSFITDAALLA

-147 VNYTGEVNLDQYSN
+147 VNYTGEVNLDQYLN
-161 VGTIKDISGLV
+161 VGAINDISDLA
-172 GFTNASAFILSK
+172 GFTNASAFIFSK
-184 ATGVTTIPNSVFAG
+184 ATGVTTIPKSVFAS
-198 MAGLKKVSLPDSVTT
+198 MARLKKVSLPDSITT
-213 IDENAF
+213 IEYNAF
-219 QNCTGLSEIV
+219 QKCTGLSEIV
-229 LPASLK
+229 LPAKLVT
-235 EINSQAFSNSHISK
+235 IGDNAFESSGIQR
-249 IDFSKCMALTTIG
+249 IDFSKCTSLTTIG
-262 DRSFEKCG
+262 KRSFENCRVQNIDISNG
-270 ALQTLTIPDTVPL
+270 ISEMTINE
-283 TTVAAQAFYKC
+283 AAFRGC
-294 TALKS
+294 TALQS
-299 AYLPAS
+299 VFLPDGL
-305 TETIEN
+305 TKVEPF
-311 YAFANCKELTSLSVP
+311 AFANCKSMTSLSIP
-326 AACVIHG
+326 ETCVLDWKTFSAEGSSGQENVVKNLNLQIRPKDKDVVIPLNKEVALPLYVGKSLEIDWHDRIDPDENK
-333 YAFCTTE
+333 FE
-340 TGEEGNIVS
+340 ITGVTISDSAVS
-349 KLNIV
+349 KTKNTKISY
-354 LRPEN
+354 
-359 NGEITV
+359 
-365 PLGKEIPLSIYAGE
+365 KEEE
-379 SLITDS
+379 SE
-385 TVKGDCT
+385 K
-392 ISNVNIS
+392 
-399 NTSAVTRSSNTQITT
+399 QIT
-414 RNKKNIPGVNL
+414 GVNL
-425 YGAKVA
+425 TGTKVIQ
-431 DNVSVTVTLNMTFY
+431 DVTVTVKTSMTFY
-445 TCNRLSSEK
+445 TFRHDGK
-454 TITIT
+454 VATMTIT
-459 PSVTYNVTVQGVACT
+459 PSITYKVSVQGLPCT
-474 AIDVNSDYYI
+474 DIEVESDYYA
-484 PLAGVA
+484 PVASTQA
-490 NSITITP
+490 NSITIAAV
-497 EFKSKTGE
+497 FKSQAGE
-505 AITDNIN
+505 TITDDIN
-512 WDYNTSL
+512 WSYDTSL

-535 PARGSYGEFTVTVSA
+535 PRSGSYGEFPVTVTA
-550 GSVSKN
+550 GSQSRT
-556 ITVHIVTPLKSIT
+556 ITVHVVTPINSIRFNP
-569 VSNSNITLVLNSAT
+569 NSISLVLNSAT
-583 AGSQTIKPT
+583 VGSQTVKPST
-592 LQWIN
+592 LKYLNSSI
-597 ESTIYKDTV
+597 EYKDV
-606 YFENDNEK
+606 IYYENDSKNPN
-614 VVKVTD
+614 VVSLKD

-625 CTVTALAPGTAKV
+625 CTVTALAAGTAT
-638 NICSYA
+638 ITAYSYA
-644 LNGKRHAE
+644 MQGKVKGTF
-652 ITVTVTD
+652 TVTVTD
-659 SGTHVELRDSN
+659 SGTHVELRDSG
-670 TGKAIANT
+670 TGKAIANP
-678 ITFDAS
+678 ITFDAT
-684 KGQTTQTYPYVFV
+684 KGQATKTYSYVFLS
-697 NSSGTETS
+697 SSGTETTLS
-705 ASGND
+705 SND
-710 LDVTVANSAVA
+710 LEVTVANSAVA

-765 IKTINSVASI
+765 IKTINSVDSI
-775 TGNVGTTQTAFK
+775 TGNAGTTQTVFK

-793 GATSANVTPAKIK
+793 GVKSTDATPAKIK
-806 EISGNTVKFTST
+806 AISGNTVKFTST
-818 NANVASIDSNGTVS
+818 NANVASIDANGTVS
-832 LKAKGNATVKMSVYA
+832 LKAKGSATVKMSVYA

-852 TPLLEKSVDVT
+852 TPLLEKSVNVT

-870 ITITSANG
+870 VSITSANG
-878 SKTVDTGD
+878 SNTVNAGD
-886 TLQLTANVSPSNAS
+886 TLQLTAKVSPSNAS
-900 DKSVTWSSNSTG
+900 DTSVTWSSNSTG
-912 IAKVSTAGLVT
+912 IAKVSTTGLVT
-923 GVTAG
+923 GVAAG

-955 KVTKISLSAT
+955 KVTKISLSAST
-965 NLPMKVGRTEKIT
+965 LLTKVGRTEKIT

-1009 TAKKVGNATIT
+1009 IAKSVGNATIT
-1020 VTAKDGSGVTAI
+1020 VTAKDGSGVTAT
-1032 CQVSVSDIKVTG
+1032 CWVNVTDIKVTG

-1057 ATEQLTAK
+1057 ATEQLTAR

-1075 VTWSSNDQDV
+1075 VTWSSNEPTV
-1085 VEVDQTGKVIAKKEG
+1085 AEVDQTGMITAKKEG

-1113 IKTTCQVNVT
+1113 KTATCQVNVT
-1123 DIKVTGITL
+1123 DIKVSGITL

-1144 KQLSVTAITPA
+1144 KQLSVTNITPA

-1163 WESNNT
+1163 WESKNT
-1169 WVATVDDSG
+1169 WVATVDESG
-1178 NITAHNQ
+1178 NVTAKNP
-1185 GEATITVKT
+1185 GEATITVT
-1194 VDGGAQ
+1194 AADNGGAQ

-1218 QIQLSQTSASLNEG
+1218 QIQLSQTRASLIEG

-1239 TVLPANATNQ
+1239 TVLPTDATNQ
-1249 SLTWSSS
+1249 GLTWSSS
-1256 VEGVATVDQT
+1256 VEGVATVDPT
-1266 GKVTAIKEGTTVITA
+1266 GKVTAIKAGTTVITA
-1281 AAKDD
+1281 TAKDD

-1293 TVQVTIPNVMV
+1293 TVQVTVPTVKV

-1324 TATVTPDTATN
+1324 TATVTPDTATD
-1335 KTVKWTTSN
+1335 KTIKWTTSN
-1344 ANVATVS
+1344 KNVATVS
-1351 TGGVV
+1351 TDGVV
-1356 TAKAAGT
+1356 TAVAAGT

-1370 ADGSGV
+1370 ADDSGV

-1384 TNPVVKVTKVTLNKT
+1384 TNPVIKVTRITLNKT

-1407 TLTLTATVTPTTA
+1407 TLTLTATVTPTNA
-1420 TNKKV
+1420 TNKNV

-1431 TKIVTVDP
+1431 TKIATVDGN
-1439 TGKVTAVAAGTAT
+1439 GKVTAVAAGTAT
-1452 ITCTAADGSGKSA
+1452 ITCTAKADKSKSA
-1465 TCKITVTNPVV
+1465 TCKITVTNPAV
-1476 KVTKLRMNKTS
+1476 KVTKLSMNKTS
-1487 VDLIKGKTVQL
+1487 VDLLKGKTVQL
-1498 KVTVTPG
+1498 KVTVTPS
-1505 NATNKSV
+1505 NATNKAV
-1512 TWTSSNKRIATV
+1512 TWTSSNKKIATV

-1548 GKKVTCRINVYADS
+1548 GKKVTCKINVYADS

-1575 GRDPEAAGLKYW
+1575 GRDPEPAGLKYW

>member
-37 TQVAAEVTETADTD
+37 TQVAAEETVIDSTEDTEHMESVDGTEDTD
-51 ETGTVDDLSGAEEV
+51 RTGEALEAETG
-65 TQDITE
+65 
-71 EENGTEEAEG
+71 
-81 AENAASV
+81 
-88 ESTGNTEETFDT
+88 
-100 TTEELPADG
+100 ELPADG
-109 SLDQNPTD
+109 DISPEPAATD
-117 LVSSFITDKALLA
+117 LVSSFITDAALLA

-147 VNYTGEVNLDQYSN
+147 QNYSGAVNLDSFSN
-161 VGTIKDISGLV
+161 VQEIKNIEGIG
-172 GFTNASAFILSK
+172 GFYNATSFSFGK
-184 ATGVTTIPNSVFAG
+184 ATQVTVIPNYTFANMTKLTSVT
-198 MAGLKKVSLPDSVTT
+198 LPDS
-213 IDENAF
+213 ISEIGLRAF
-219 QNCTGLSEIV
+219 QNCTSLSTVTI
-229 LPASLK
+229 PAAVTK
-235 EINSQAFSNSHISK
+235 IGIYAFAGSGVRSV
-249 IDFSKCMALTTIG
+249 DFSKCTGLTSISE
-262 DRSFEKCG
+262 RCFEKCG
-270 ALQTLTIPDTVPL
+270 SLQKIEITDKIPL
-283 TTVAAQAFYKC
+283 TTVGIYAFDQC
-294 TALKS
+294 TSLQS
-299 AYLPAS
+299 VYLPDS
-305 TETIEN
+305 MQTIGEC
-311 YAFANCKELTSLSVP
+311 AFANCKSLTTLSVP
-326 AACVIHG
+326 DRCVIHWK
-333 YAFCTTE
+333 AFCTSE
-340 TGEEGNIVS
+340 SGKTGNLVS
-349 KLNIV
+349 NLNLEI
-354 LRPEN
+354 RPEN
-359 NGEITV
+359 NGVFT
-365 PLGKEIPLSIYAGE
+365 IPVGQEVALPIHTGE
-379 SLITDS
+379 SFTMDTPVTGSCSIADVSISDS
-385 TVKGDCT
+385 SSV
-392 ISNVNIS
+392 S
-399 NTSAVTRSSNTQITT
+399 RSSNTEIPSSASSS
-414 RNKKNIPGVNL
+414 KKIPGVNL
-425 YGAKVA
+425 YGAKIA
-431 DNVSVTVTLNMTFY
+431 SNVDVTVKLNMTFY
-445 TCNRLSSEK
+445 TYTGGTPNQSM
-454 TITIT
+454 TIT
-459 PSVTYNVTVQGVACT
+459 PSITYKVSVQGLPCT
-474 AIDVNSDYYI
+474 DIEVESDYYA
-484 PLAGVA
+484 PVASTQA
-490 NSITITP
+490 NSITIAAV
-497 EFKSKTGE
+497 FKSQAGE
-505 AITDNIN
+505 TITDDIN
-512 WDYNTSL
+512 WSYDTSL

-535 PARGSYGEFTVTVSA
+535 PRSGSYGEFPVTVTA
-550 GSVSKN
+550 GSQSRT
-556 ITVHIVTPLKSIT
+556 ITVHVVTPITRIAFNPTSI
-569 VSNSNITLVLNSAT
+569 SLVLNSAT
-583 AGSQTIKPT
+583 TGSQTVKPST
-592 LQWIN
+592 LNYLNSSI
-597 ESTIYKDTV
+597 EYKDV
-606 YFENDNEK
+606 IYYENDSKNPN
-614 VVKVTD
+614 VVSLKD

-625 CTVTALAPGTAKV
+625 CTVTALAAGTAK
-638 NICSYA
+638 ITAYSYA
-644 LNGKRHAE
+644 MQGKVKG
-652 ITVTVTD
+652 TFNVTVTD
-659 SGTHVELRDSN
+659 SGTRVELRDSG
-670 TGKAIANT
+670 TGKTIANT

-705 ASGND
+705 VSGND
-710 LDVTVANSAVA
+710 LDITVANSAVA

-765 IKTINSVASI
+765 IKTINSTASI
-775 TGNVGTTQTAFK
+775 TGNVGTTQTVFK
-787 SAVNSF
+787 SVMNSF
-793 GATSANVTPAKIK
+793 GVTSANATPAKIK

-852 TPLLEKSVDVT
+852 TPLLEKSVNVT

-870 ITITSANG
+870 VSIASENG
-878 SKTVDTGD
+878 SNTVNAGD
-886 TLQLTANVSPSNAS
+886 TLQLTAKVSPSNAS
-900 DKSVTWSSNSTG
+900 DTSVTWSSSSTG

-923 GVTAG
+923 GVATG

-955 KVTKISLSAT
+955 KVTKISLSAST
-965 NLPMKVGRTEKIT
+965 LLTKVGRTEKIT

-988 REVTWSSS
+988 RAVTWSSS

-1009 TAKKVGNATIT
+1009 IAKSVGNATIT
-1020 VTAKDGSGVTAI
+1020 VKAKDDSGVTAT
-1032 CQVSVSDIKVTG
+1032 CWVNVTDIKVTG
-1044 ITLNKTTLNIKTG
+1044 ITLSKTTLNIKTG

-1075 VTWSSNDQDV
+1075 VTWSSNKPTV
-1085 VEVDQTGKVIAKKEG
+1085 AEVDQTGMITAKQEG
-1100 SAVITVTAQDGSG
+1100 SAVITVKAQDGSG
-1113 IKTTCQVNVT
+1113 KTATCQVNVT
-1123 DIKVTGITL
+1123 DIKVSGITL

-1144 KQLSVTAITPA
+1144 KQLSVTNITPA

-1163 WESNNT
+1163 WESKNT
-1169 WVATVDDSG
+1169 WVATVDESG
-1178 NITAHNQ
+1178 NVTAKNP
-1185 GEATITVKT
+1185 GEATITVT
-1194 VDGGAQ
+1194 AADNGGAQ
-1200 ATCKVTVT
+1200 AICKVTVT

-1218 QIQLSQTSASLNEG
+1218 QIQLSQTRASLNEG

-1239 TVLPANATNQ
+1239 TVLPTEATNQ

-1256 VEGVATVDQT
+1256 VEGVATVDST
-1266 GKVTAIKEGTTVITA
+1266 GKVTAIKAGTTVITA
-1281 AAKDD
+1281 TAKDD

-1293 TVQVTIPNVMV
+1293 TVQVTVPTVKV

-1324 TATVTPDTATN
+1324 TATVTPDTATD
-1335 KTVKWTTSN
+1335 KTIKWTTSN
-1344 ANVATVS
+1344 KNVATVS
-1351 TGGVV
+1351 TDGVV

-1370 ADGSGV
+1370 ADDSGV

-1384 TNPVVKVTKVTLNKT
+1384 TNPVIKVTKVTLNKT

-1407 TLTLTATVTPTTA
+1407 TLTLTATVTPTNA
-1420 TNKKV
+1420 TNKNV

-1431 TKIVTVDP
+1431 TKIATVDGN
-1439 TGKVTAVAAGTAT
+1439 GKVTAVAAGTAT
-1452 ITCTAADGSGKSA
+1452 ITCTAKADKSKSA
-1465 TCKITVTNPVV
+1465 TCKITVTNPAV

-1487 VDLIKGKTVQL
+1487 VDLLKGKTVQL
-1498 KVTVTPG
+1498 KVTVTPR
-1505 NATNKSV
+1505 NATNKAV

-1524 TSNGLVKAVGTG
+1524 TSNGLVKAVRTG

-1548 GKKVTCRINVYADS
+1548 GKKVTCKINVYADS

-1575 GRDPEAAGLKYW
+1575 GRDPEPAGLKYW

>member
-37 TQVAAEVTETADTD
+37 TQVAAEETVIDSTEDTEHMESVD
-51 ETGTVDDLSGAEEV
+51 GTEDTERTGEALEAETG
-65 TQDITE
+65 
-71 EENGTEEAEG
+71 
-81 AENAASV
+81 
-88 ESTGNTEETFDT
+88 
-100 TTEELPADG
+100 ELPADG
-109 SLDQNPTD
+109 DIYPEPAATD
-117 LVSSFITDKALLA
+117 LVSSFITDAALLA

-147 VNYTGEVNLDQYSN
+147 QNYSGAVNLDSFSN
-161 VGTIKDISGLV
+161 VQEIKNIEGIG
-172 GFTNASAFILSK
+172 GFYNATSFSFGK
-184 ATGVTTIPNSVFAG
+184 ATQVTVIPNYTFANMTKLTSVT
-198 MAGLKKVSLPDSVTT
+198 LPDSISEIGVQ
-213 IDENAF
+213 AF
-219 QNCTGLSEIV
+219 QKCTGLSEIT
-229 LPASLK
+229 LPSGLTK
-235 EINSQAFSNSHISK
+235 IGESAFEESALQK
-249 IDFSKCMALTTIG
+249 VDFSKCTALTTIG
-262 DRSFEKCG
+262 KKSFKRCSISSIE
-270 ALQTLTIPDTVPL
+270 IPDTVPL
-283 TTVAAQAFYKC
+283 TTVEAYAFDLC
-294 TALKS
+294 ASLQS
-299 AYLPAS
+299 VYLPKS
-305 TETIEN
+305 VKTIQIC
-311 YAFANCKELTSLSVP
+311 AFANCPKLQTFSVP
-326 AACVIHG
+326 TCCKIHWK
-333 YAFCTTE
+333 AFCTSDS
-340 TGEEGNIVS
+340 GNAESAVQNLDL
-349 KLNIV
+349 K

-359 NGEITV
+359 NGEFI
-365 PLGKEIPLSIYAGE
+365 IPVGQEKALPIYTGE
-379 SLITDS
+379 SFMVDTPAS
-385 TVKGDCT
+385 GNYT
-392 ISNVNIS
+392 ISNVSIS
-399 NTSAVTRSSNTQITT
+399 DSSAVSRSSTT
-414 RNKKNIPGVNL
+414 EIAASTKSSVKIPGVNL
-425 YGAKVA
+425 KGEKKAS
-431 DNVSVTVTLNMTFY
+431 NVTVTVTLNMEFY
-445 TCNRLSSEK
+445 TYNK
-454 TITIT
+454 TPNKTMTIT
-459 PSVTYNVTVQGVACT
+459 PSVTYNVTVKDLSCT
-474 AIDVNSDYYI
+474 SIEVDSDYYI
-484 PLAGVA
+484 SKYAGDSSKVA
-490 NSITITP
+490 EKSITITP
-497 EFKSKTGE
+497 VFKSGNKTIIPNDVSWEYGNSK
-505 AITDNIN
+505 ATITVAEDKLSARIQIPKSSAAAFEEIPITIKAGNQTKVVTVHVVTPI
-512 WDYNTSL
+512 TSL
-519 ATVTV
+519 TF
-524 ASDKK
+524 ASKTINLPLV
-529 SIKVTV
+529 S
-535 PARGSYGEFTVTVSA
+535 GGSA
-550 GSVSKN
+550 GSITIAPSK
-556 ITVHIVTPLKSIT
+556 VGYRDAAQP
-569 VSNSNITLVLNSAT
+569 
-583 AGSQTIKPT
+583 IKDR
-592 LQWIN
+592 L
-597 ESTIYKDTV
+597 
-606 YFENDNEK
+606 YFESDNDRVIK
-614 VVKVTD
+614 VID
-620 NKDGS
+620 NKNDS
-625 CTVTALAPGTAKV
+625 CTVTALAEGTATITARSIAMRNITSVSLLNKV
-638 NICSYA
+638 TA
-644 LNGKRHAE
+644 K

-659 SGTHVELRDSN
+659 SGTRVELRDSG
-670 TGKAIANT
+670 TGKTIANT

-705 ASGND
+705 VSGND
-710 LDVTVANSAVA
+710 LDITVANSAVA

-765 IKTINSVASI
+765 IKTINSTASI
-775 TGNVGTTQTAFK
+775 TGNVGTTQTVFK
-787 SAVNSF
+787 SVMNSF
-793 GATSANVTPAKIK
+793 GVTSANATPAKIK

-870 ITITSANG
+870 VSITSANG
-878 SKTVDTGD
+878 SNTVNAGD
-886 TLQLTANVSPSNAS
+886 TLQLTAKVSPSNAS
-900 DKSVTWSSNSTG
+900 DTSVTWSSSSTG
-912 IAKVSTAGLVT
+912 IAKVSTTGLVT
-923 GVTAG
+923 GVAAG

-955 KVTKISLSAT
+955 KVTKISLSAST
-965 NLPMKVGRTEKIT
+965 LLTKVGCTEKIT

-988 REVTWSSS
+988 RAVTWSSS

-1009 TAKKVGNATIT
+1009 IAKSVGNATIT
-1020 VTAKDGSGVTAI
+1020 VKAKDGSGVTAT
-1032 CQVSVSDIKVTG
+1032 CWVNVTDIKVTG

-1075 VTWSSNDQDV
+1075 VTWSSNKPTV
-1085 VEVDQTGKVIAKKEG
+1085 AEVDQTGMITAKKEG

-1113 IKTTCQVNVT
+1113 KTATCQVNVT
-1123 DIKVTGITL
+1123 DIKVSGITL

-1144 KQLSVTAITPA
+1144 KQLSVTNITPA

-1163 WESNNT
+1163 WESKNT
-1169 WVATVDDSG
+1169 WVATVDESG
-1178 NITAHNQ
+1178 NVTAKNP
-1185 GEATITVKT
+1185 GEATITVT
-1194 VDGGAQ
+1194 AADNGGAQ
-1200 ATCKVTVT
+1200 ATCKVMVT

-1218 QIQLSQTSASLNEG
+1218 QIQLSQTRASLNEG

-1256 VEGVATVDQT
+1256 VEGVATVDPT
-1266 GKVTAIKEGTTVITA
+1266 GKVTAIKAGTTVITA
-1281 AAKDD
+1281 TAKDD

-1293 TVQVTIPNVMV
+1293 TVQVTVPTVKV

-1324 TATVTPDTATN
+1324 TATVTPDTATD
-1335 KTVKWTTSN
+1335 KTIKWTTSN
-1344 ANVATVS
+1344 KNVATVS
-1351 TGGVV
+1351 TDGVV

-1370 ADGSGV
+1370 ADDSGV

-1407 TLTLTATVTPTTA
+1407 TLTLTATVTPTNA
-1420 TNKKV
+1420 TNKNV

-1431 TKIVTVDP
+1431 TKIATVDGN
-1439 TGKVTAVAAGTAT
+1439 GKVTAVAAGTAT
-1452 ITCTAADGSGKSA
+1452 ITCTAKADKSKSA
-1465 TCKITVTNPVV
+1465 TCKITVTNPAV

-1487 VDLIKGKTVQL
+1487 VDLLKGKTVQL
-1498 KVTVTPG
+1498 KVTVTPS
-1505 NATNKSV
+1505 NATNKAV

-1524 TSNGLVKAVGTG
+1524 TSNGLVKAVRTG

-1548 GKKVTCRINVYADS
+1548 GKKVTCKINVYADS

-1575 GRDPEAAGLKYW
+1575 GRDPEPAGLKYW

>member
-37 TQVAAEVTETADTD
+37 TQVAAEETVIDSTEDTEHMESVD
-51 ETGTVDDLSGAEEV
+51 GTEDTERTGEALEAETG
-65 TQDITE
+65 
-71 EENGTEEAEG
+71 
-81 AENAASV
+81 
-88 ESTGNTEETFDT
+88 
-100 TTEELPADG
+100 ELPADG
-109 SLDQNPTD
+109 DIYPEPAATD
-117 LVSSFITDKALLA
+117 LVSSFITDAALLA

-147 VNYTGEVNLDQYSN
+147 QNYSGAVNLDSFSN
-161 VGTIKDISGLV
+161 VQEIKNIEGIG
-172 GFTNASAFILSK
+172 GFYNATSFSFGK
-184 ATGVTTIPNSVFAG
+184 ATQVTVIPNYTFANMTKLTSVT
-198 MAGLKKVSLPDSVTT
+198 LPDSISEIGVQ
-213 IDENAF
+213 AF
-219 QNCTGLSEIV
+219 QKCTGLSEIT
-229 LPASLK
+229 LPSGLTK
-235 EINSQAFSNSHISK
+235 IGESAFEESALQK
-249 IDFSKCMALTTIG
+249 VDFSKCTALTTIG
-262 DRSFEKCG
+262 KKSFKRCSISSIE
-270 ALQTLTIPDTVPL
+270 IPDTVPL
-283 TTVAAQAFYKC
+283 TTVEAYAFDLC
-294 TALKS
+294 ASLQS
-299 AYLPAS
+299 VYLPKS
-305 TETIEN
+305 VKTIQIC
-311 YAFANCKELTSLSVP
+311 AFANCPKLQTFSVP
-326 AACVIHG
+326 TCCKIHWK
-333 YAFCTTE
+333 AFCTSDS
-340 TGEEGNIVS
+340 GNAESAVQNLDL
-349 KLNIV
+349 K

-359 NGEITV
+359 NGEFI
-365 PLGKEIPLSIYAGE
+365 IPVGQEKALPIYTGE
-379 SLITDS
+379 SFMVDTPAS
-385 TVKGDCT
+385 GNYT
-392 ISNVNIS
+392 ISNVSIS
-399 NTSAVTRSSNTQITT
+399 DSSAVSRSSTT
-414 RNKKNIPGVNL
+414 EIAASTKSSVKIPGVNL
-425 YGAKVA
+425 KGEKKAS
-431 DNVSVTVTLNMTFY
+431 NVTVTVTLNMEFY
-445 TCNRLSSEK
+445 TYNK
-454 TITIT
+454 TPNKTMTIT
-459 PSVTYNVTVQGVACT
+459 PSVTYNVTVKDLSCT
-474 AIDVNSDYYI
+474 SIEVDSDYYI
-484 PLAGVA
+484 SKYAGDSSKVA
-490 NSITITP
+490 EKSITITP
-497 EFKSKTGE
+497 VFKSGNETIIPNDVSWEYGNSKAT
-505 AITDNIN
+505 ITVAEDKLSARIQIPKSSAAAFEEIPITIKAGNQTKVVTVHVVTPI
-512 WDYNTSL
+512 TSL
-519 ATVTV
+519 TF
-524 ASDKK
+524 ASKTINLPLV
-529 SIKVTV
+529 S
-535 PARGSYGEFTVTVSA
+535 GGSA
-550 GSVSKN
+550 GSITIAPSK
-556 ITVHIVTPLKSIT
+556 VGYRDAAQP
-569 VSNSNITLVLNSAT
+569 
-583 AGSQTIKPT
+583 IKDR
-592 LQWIN
+592 L
-597 ESTIYKDTV
+597 
-606 YFENDNEK
+606 YFESDNDRVIK
-614 VVKVTD
+614 VID
-620 NKDGS
+620 NKNDS
-625 CTVTALAPGTAKV
+625 CTVTALAEGTATITARSIAMRNITSVSLLNKV
-638 NICSYA
+638 TA
-644 LNGKRHAE
+644 K

-659 SGTHVELRDSN
+659 SGTRVELRDSG
-670 TGKAIANT
+670 TGKTIANT

-705 ASGND
+705 VSGND
-710 LDVTVANSAVA
+710 LDITVANSAVA

-765 IKTINSVASI
+765 IKTINSTASI
-775 TGNVGTTQTAFK
+775 TGNVGTTQTVFK
-787 SAVNSF
+787 SVMNSF
-793 GATSANVTPAKIK
+793 GVTSANATPAKIK

-818 NANVASIDSNGTVS
+818 NTNVASIDSNGTVS
-832 LKAKGNATVKMSVYA
+832 LKAKGSATVKMSVYA

-870 ITITSANG
+870 VSITSANG
-878 SKTVDTGD
+878 SNTVNAGD
-886 TLQLTANVSPSNAS
+886 TLQLTAKVSPSNAS
-900 DKSVTWSSNSTG
+900 DTSVTWSSNSTG
-912 IAKVSTAGLVT
+912 IAKVSTTGLVT
-923 GVTAG
+923 GVAAG

-955 KVTKISLSAT
+955 KVTKISLSAST
-965 NLPMKVGRTEKIT
+965 VLTKVGCTEKIT

-988 REVTWSSS
+988 RAVTWSSS

-1009 TAKKVGNATIT
+1009 IAKSVGNATIT
-1020 VTAKDGSGVTAI
+1020 VTAKDGSGVTAT
-1032 CQVSVSDIKVTG
+1032 CWVNVTDIKVTG

-1075 VTWSSNDQDV
+1075 VTWSSNEPTV
-1085 VEVDQTGKVIAKKEG
+1085 AEVDQTGMITAKKEG
-1100 SAVITVTAQDGSG
+1100 SAVITVKAQDGSG
-1113 IKTTCQVNVT
+1113 KTATCQVNVT
-1123 DIKVTGITL
+1123 DIKVSGITL

-1144 KQLSVTAITPA
+1144 KQLSVTNITPA

-1163 WESNNT
+1163 WESKNT
-1169 WVATVDDSG
+1169 WVATVDESG
-1178 NITAHNQ
+1178 NVTAKNP
-1185 GEATITVKT
+1185 GEATITVT
-1194 VDGGAQ
+1194 AADNGGAQ

-1218 QIQLSQTSASLNEG
+1218 QIQLSQTRASLNEG

-1256 VEGVATVDQT
+1256 VEGVATVDST
-1266 GKVTAIKEGTTVITA
+1266 GKVTAIKAGTTVITA
-1281 AAKDD
+1281 TAKDD

-1293 TVQVTIPNVMV
+1293 TVQVTVPTVKV

-1324 TATVTPDTATN
+1324 TATVTPDTATD
-1335 KTVKWTTSN
+1335 KTIKWTTSN
-1344 ANVATVS
+1344 KNVATVS
-1351 TGGVV
+1351 TDGVV

-1363 AIITATA
+1363 ATITATA
-1370 ADGSGV
+1370 ADDSGV

-1384 TNPVVKVTKVTLNKT
+1384 TNPVIKVTKVTLNKT

-1407 TLTLTATVTPTTA
+1407 TLTLTATVTPTNA
-1420 TNKKV
+1420 TNKNV

-1431 TKIVTVDP
+1431 TKIVTVDGN
-1439 TGKVTAVAAGTAT
+1439 GKVTAVAAGTAT
-1452 ITCTAADGSGKSA
+1452 ITCTAKADKSKSA
-1465 TCKITVTNPVV
+1465 TCKITVTNPAV

-1487 VDLIKGKTVQL
+1487 VDLLKGKTVQL
-1498 KVTVTPG
+1498 KVTVTPS
-1505 NATNKSV
+1505 NATNKAV

-1524 TSNGLVKAVGTG
+1524 TSNGLVKAVRTG

-1548 GKKVTCRINVYADS
+1548 GKKVTCKINVYADS

-1575 GRDPEAAGLKYW
+1575 GRDPEPAGLKYW

>member
-37 TQVAAEVTETADTD
+37 TQVAAEETVIDSTEDTEHMESVD
-51 ETGTVDDLSGAEEV
+51 GTEDTERIGEALEAETG
-65 TQDITE
+65 
-71 EENGTEEAEG
+71 
-81 AENAASV
+81 
-88 ESTGNTEETFDT
+88 
-100 TTEELPADG
+100 ELPADG
-109 SLDQNPTD
+109 DIYPEPAATD
-117 LVSSFITDKALLA
+117 LVSSFITDAALLA

-147 VNYTGEVNLDQYSN
+147 QNYSGAVNLDSFSN
-161 VGTIKDISGLV
+161 VQEIKNIEGIG
-172 GFTNASAFILSK
+172 GFYNATSFSFGK
-184 ATGVTTIPNSVFAG
+184 ATQVTVIPNYTFANMTKLTSVT
-198 MAGLKKVSLPDSVTT
+198 LPDSISEIGVQ
-213 IDENAF
+213 AF
-219 QNCTGLSEIV
+219 QKCTGLSEIT
-229 LPASLK
+229 LPSGLTK
-235 EINSQAFSNSHISK
+235 IGESAFEESALQK
-249 IDFSKCMALTTIG
+249 VDFSKCTALTTIG
-262 DRSFEKCG
+262 KKSFKRCSISSIE
-270 ALQTLTIPDTVPL
+270 IPDTVPL
-283 TTVAAQAFYKC
+283 TTVEAYAFDLC
-294 TALKS
+294 ASLQS
-299 AYLPAS
+299 VYLPKS
-305 TETIEN
+305 VKTIQIC
-311 YAFANCKELTSLSVP
+311 AFANCPKLQTFSVP
-326 AACVIHG
+326 TCCKIHWK
-333 YAFCTTE
+333 AFCTSDS
-340 TGEEGNIVS
+340 GNAESAVQNLDL
-349 KLNIV
+349 K

-359 NGEITV
+359 NGEFI
-365 PLGKEIPLSIYAGE
+365 IPVGQEKALPIYTGE
-379 SLITDS
+379 SFMVDTPAS
-385 TVKGDCT
+385 GNYT
-392 ISNVNIS
+392 ISNVSIS
-399 NTSAVTRSSNTQITT
+399 DSSAVSRSSTT
-414 RNKKNIPGVNL
+414 EIAASTKSSVKIPGVNL
-425 YGAKVA
+425 KGEKKAS
-431 DNVSVTVTLNMTFY
+431 NVTVTVTLNMEFY
-445 TCNRLSSEK
+445 TYNK
-454 TITIT
+454 TPNKTMTIT
-459 PSVTYNVTVQGVACT
+459 PSVTYNVTVKDLSCT
-474 AIDVNSDYYI
+474 SIEVDSDYYI
-484 PLAGVA
+484 SKYAGDSSKVA
-490 NSITITP
+490 EKSITITP
-497 EFKSKTGE
+497 VFKSGNETIIPNDVSWEYGNSKAT
-505 AITDNIN
+505 ITVAEDKLSARIQIPKSSAAAFEEIPITIKAGNQTKVVTVHVVTPI
-512 WDYNTSL
+512 TSL
-519 ATVTV
+519 TF
-524 ASDKK
+524 ASKTINLPLV
-529 SIKVTV
+529 S
-535 PARGSYGEFTVTVSA
+535 GGSA
-550 GSVSKN
+550 GSITIAPSK
-556 ITVHIVTPLKSIT
+556 VGYRDAAQP
-569 VSNSNITLVLNSAT
+569 
-583 AGSQTIKPT
+583 IKDR
-592 LQWIN
+592 L
-597 ESTIYKDTV
+597 
-606 YFENDNEK
+606 YFESDNDRVIK
-614 VVKVTD
+614 VID
-620 NKDGS
+620 NKNDS
-625 CTVTALAPGTAKV
+625 CTVTALAEGTATITARSIAMRNITSVSLLNKV
-638 NICSYA
+638 TA
-644 LNGKRHAE
+644 K

-659 SGTHVELRDSN
+659 SGTRVELRDSG
-670 TGKAIANT
+670 TGKTIANT

-705 ASGND
+705 VSGND
-710 LDVTVANSAVA
+710 LDITVANSAVA

-765 IKTINSVASI
+765 IKTINSTASI
-775 TGNVGTTQTAFK
+775 TGNVGTTQTVFK
-787 SAVNSF
+787 SVMNSF
-793 GATSANVTPAKIK
+793 GVTSANATPAKIK

-818 NANVASIDSNGTVS
+818 NTNVASIDSNGTVS
-832 LKAKGNATVKMSVYA
+832 LKAKGSATVKMSVYA

-870 ITITSANG
+870 VSITSANG
-878 SKTVDTGD
+878 SNTVNAGD
-886 TLQLTANVSPSNAS
+886 TLQLTAKVSPSNAS
-900 DKSVTWSSNSTG
+900 DTSVTWSSNSTG
-912 IAKVSTAGLVT
+912 IAKVSTTGLVT
-923 GVTAG
+923 GVAAG

-955 KVTKISLSAT
+955 KVTKISLSAST
-965 NLPMKVGRTEKIT
+965 VLTKVGCTEKIT

-988 REVTWSSS
+988 RAVTWSSS

-1009 TAKKVGNATIT
+1009 IAKSVGNATIT
-1020 VTAKDGSGVTAI
+1020 VTAKDGSGVTAT
-1032 CQVSVSDIKVTG
+1032 CWVNVTDIKVTG

-1075 VTWSSNDQDV
+1075 VTWSSNEPTV
-1085 VEVDQTGKVIAKKEG
+1085 AEVDQTGMITAKKEG
-1100 SAVITVTAQDGSG
+1100 SAVITVKAQDGSG
-1113 IKTTCQVNVT
+1113 KTATCQVNVT
-1123 DIKVTGITL
+1123 DIKVSGITL

-1144 KQLSVTAITPA
+1144 KQLSVTNITPA

-1163 WESNNT
+1163 WESKNT
-1169 WVATVDDSG
+1169 WVATVDESG
-1178 NITAHNQ
+1178 NVTAKNP
-1185 GEATITVKT
+1185 GEATITVT
-1194 VDGGAQ
+1194 AADNGGAQ

-1218 QIQLSQTSASLNEG
+1218 QIQLSQTRASLNEG

-1256 VEGVATVDQT
+1256 VEGVATVDST
-1266 GKVTAIKEGTTVITA
+1266 GKVTAIKAGTTVITA
-1281 AAKDD
+1281 TAKDD

-1293 TVQVTIPNVMV
+1293 TVQVTVPTVKV

-1324 TATVTPDTATN
+1324 TATVTPDTATD
-1335 KTVKWTTSN
+1335 KTIKWTTSN
-1344 ANVATVS
+1344 KNVATVS
-1351 TGGVV
+1351 TDGVV

-1363 AIITATA
+1363 ATITATA
-1370 ADGSGV
+1370 ADDSGV

-1384 TNPVVKVTKVTLNKT
+1384 TNPVIKVTKVTLNKT

-1407 TLTLTATVTPTTA
+1407 TLTLTATVTPTNA
-1420 TNKKV
+1420 TNKNV

-1431 TKIVTVDP
+1431 TKIVTVDGN
-1439 TGKVTAVAAGTAT
+1439 GKVTAVAAGTAT
-1452 ITCTAADGSGKSA
+1452 ITCTAKADKSKSA
-1465 TCKITVTNPVV
+1465 TCKITVTNPAV

-1487 VDLIKGKTVQL
+1487 VDLLKGKTVQL
-1498 KVTVTPG
+1498 KVTVTPS
-1505 NATNKSV
+1505 NATNKAV
-1512 TWTSSNKRIATV
+1512 TWTSSNKKIATV
-1524 TSNGLVKAVGTG
+1524 TSNGLVKAVRTG

-1548 GKKVTCRINVYADS
+1548 GKKVTCKINVYADS

-1575 GRDPEAAGLKYW
+1575 GRDPEPAGLKYW

>member
-37 TQVAAEVTETADTD
+37 TQVAAEETVIDSTEDTEHMESVD
-51 ETGTVDDLSGAEEV
+51 GTEDTERTGEALEAETG
-65 TQDITE
+65 
-71 EENGTEEAEG
+71 
-81 AENAASV
+81 
-88 ESTGNTEETFDT
+88 
-100 TTEELPADG
+100 ELPADG
-109 SLDQNPTD
+109 DISPEPAATD
-117 LVSSFITDKALLA
+117 LVSSFITDAALLA

-147 VNYTGEVNLDQYSN
+147 QNYSGAVNLDSFSN
-161 VGTIKDISGLV
+161 VQEIKNIEGIG
-172 GFTNASAFILSK
+172 GFYNATSFSFGK
-184 ATGVTTIPNSVFAG
+184 ATQVTVIPNYTFANMTKLTSVT
-198 MAGLKKVSLPDSVTT
+198 LPDS
-213 IDENAF
+213 ISEIGLRAF
-219 QNCTGLSEIV
+219 QNCTSLSTVTI
-229 LPASLK
+229 PAAVTK
-235 EINSQAFSNSHISK
+235 IGIYAFAGSGVRSV
-249 IDFSKCMALTTIG
+249 DFSKCTGLTSISE
-262 DRSFEKCG
+262 RCFEKCG
-270 ALQTLTIPDTVPL
+270 SLQKIEITDKIPL
-283 TTVAAQAFYKC
+283 TTVGIYAFDQC
-294 TALKS
+294 TSLQS
-299 AYLPAS
+299 VYLPDS
-305 TETIEN
+305 MQTIGEC
-311 YAFANCKELTSLSVP
+311 AFANCKSLTTLSVP
-326 AACVIHG
+326 DRCVIHWK
-333 YAFCTTE
+333 AFCTSE
-340 TGEEGNIVS
+340 SGKTGNLVS
-349 KLNIV
+349 NLNLEI
-354 LRPEN
+354 RPEN
-359 NGEITV
+359 NGVFT
-365 PLGKEIPLSIYAGE
+365 IPVGQEVALPIHTGE
-379 SLITDS
+379 SFTMDTPVTGSCSIADVSISDS
-385 TVKGDCT
+385 SSV
-392 ISNVNIS
+392 S
-399 NTSAVTRSSNTQITT
+399 RSSNTEIPSSASSS
-414 RNKKNIPGVNL
+414 KKIPGVNL
-425 YGAKVA
+425 YGAKIA
-431 DNVSVTVTLNMTFY
+431 SNVDVTVKLNMTFY
-445 TCNRLSSEK
+445 TYTGGTPNQSM
-454 TITIT
+454 TIT
-459 PSVTYNVTVQGVACT
+459 PSITYKVSVQGLPCT
-474 AIDVNSDYYI
+474 DIEVESDYYA
-484 PLAGVA
+484 PVASTQA
-490 NSITITP
+490 NSITIAAV
-497 EFKSKTGE
+497 FKSQAGE
-505 AITDNIN
+505 TITDDIN
-512 WDYNTSL
+512 WSYDTSL

-535 PARGSYGEFTVTVSA
+535 PRSGSYGEFPVTVTA
-550 GSVSKN
+550 GSQSRT
-556 ITVHIVTPLKSIT
+556 ITVHVVTPINSIRFNP
-569 VSNSNITLVLNSAT
+569 NSISLVLNSAT
-583 AGSQTIKPT
+583 VGSQTVKPST
-592 LQWIN
+592 LKYLNSSI
-597 ESTIYKDTV
+597 EYKDV
-606 YFENDNEK
+606 IYYENDSKNPN
-614 VVKVTD
+614 VVSLKD

-625 CTVTALAPGTAKV
+625 CTVTALAAGTAK
-638 NICSYA
+638 ITAYSYA
-644 LNGKRHAE
+644 MQGKVKGTF
-652 ITVTVTD
+652 TVTVTD
-659 SGTHVELRDSN
+659 SGTHVELRDSG
-670 TGKAIANT
+670 TGKAIANP
-678 ITFDAS
+678 ITFDAT
-684 KGQTTQTYPYVFV
+684 KGQATQTYSYVFLS
-697 NSSGTETS
+697 SSGTETTVS
-705 ASGND
+705 SND
-710 LDVTVANSAVA
+710 LEVTVANSAVA

-765 IKTINSVASI
+765 IKTINSTASI
-775 TGNVGTTQTAFK
+775 TGNVGTTQTVFK
-787 SAVNSF
+787 SVMNSF
-793 GATSANVTPAKIK
+793 GVTSANATPAKIK

-852 TPLLEKSVDVT
+852 TPLLEKSVNVT

-870 ITITSANG
+870 VSITSANG
-878 SKTVDTGD
+878 SNTVNAGD
-886 TLQLTANVSPSNAS
+886 TLQLTAKVSPSNAS
-900 DKSVTWSSNSTG
+900 DTSVTWSSSSTG

-923 GVTAG
+923 GVATG

-955 KVTKISLSAT
+955 KVTKISLSAST
-965 NLPMKVGRTEKIT
+965 LLTKVGRTEKIT

-988 REVTWSSS
+988 RAVTWISS

-1009 TAKKVGNATIT
+1009 IAKSVGNATIT
-1020 VTAKDGSGVTAI
+1020 VKAKDGSGVTAT
-1032 CQVSVSDIKVTG
+1032 CWVNVTDIKVTG

-1075 VTWSSNDQDV
+1075 VTWSSNDKDV
-1085 VEVDQTGKVIAKKEG
+1085 AEVDQTGMITAKKEG

-1113 IKTTCQVNVT
+1113 KTATCQVNVT
-1123 DIKVTGITL
+1123 DIKVSGITL

-1144 KQLSVTAITPA
+1144 KQLSVTNITPA

-1163 WESNNT
+1163 WESKNT
-1169 WVATVDDSG
+1169 WVATVDESG
-1178 NITAHNQ
+1178 NVTAKNP
-1185 GEATITVKT
+1185 GEATITVT
-1194 VDGGAQ
+1194 AADNGGAQ

-1218 QIQLSQTSASLNEG
+1218 QIQLSQTRASLIEG

-1256 VEGVATVDQT
+1256 VEGVATVDPT
-1266 GKVTAIKEGTTVITA
+1266 GKVTAIKAGTTVITA
-1281 AAKDD
+1281 TAKDD

-1293 TVQVTIPNVMV
+1293 TVQVTVPTVKV

-1324 TATVTPDTATN
+1324 TATVTPTNATN
-1335 KTVKWTTSN
+1335 KNVTWKSSN
-1344 ANVATVS
+1344 SKVAKVDEKS
-1351 TGGVV
+1351 GVV
-1356 TAKAAGT
+1356 TAVAAGT

-1370 ADGSGV
+1370 ADDSGV

-1407 TLTLTATVTPTTA
+1407 TLTLKATVTPTNA
-1420 TNKKV
+1420 TNKNV
-1425 TWKSSN
+1425 TWRSSN
-1431 TKIVTVDP
+1431 TKIATVDGN
-1439 TGKVTAVAAGTAT
+1439 GKVTAVAAGTAT
-1452 ITCTAADGSGKSA
+1452 ITCTAADGSRKSA
-1465 TCKITVTNPVV
+1465 TCKITVTNPAV

-1487 VDLIKGKTVQL
+1487 VDLLKGKTVQL
-1498 KVTVTPG
+1498 KVTVTPS
-1505 NATNKSV
+1505 NATNKAV

-1524 TSNGLVKAVGTG
+1524 TSNGLVKAVRTG

-1548 GKKVTCRINVYADS
+1548 GKKVTCKINVYADS

-1575 GRDPEAAGLKYW
+1575 GRDPEPAGLKYW

>member
-37 TQVAAEVTETADTD
+37 AQVAAEETVIDSTEDT
-51 ETGTVDDLSGAEEV
+51 EYMESVD
-65 TQDITE
+65 
-71 EENGTEEAEG
+71 GTEDTERTGEALE
-81 AENAASV
+81 A
-88 ESTGNTEETFDT
+88 D
-100 TTEELPADG
+100 TEELPADG
-109 SLDQNPTD
+109 DISPEPAATD
-117 LVSSFITDKALLA
+117 LVSSFITDAALLA
-130 DVQAILGKG
+130 DVQTILGKG

-147 VNYTGEVNLDQYSN
+147 QDYSGAVNLDSFSN
-161 VGTIKDISGLV
+161 VQEIKNIEGIG
-172 GFTNASAFILSK
+172 GFYNATSFSFGK
-184 ATGVTTIPNSVFAG
+184 ATQVTAIPNYTFANMTKLTSVT
-198 MAGLKKVSLPDSVTT
+198 LPDS
-213 IDENAF
+213 ISEIGLRAF
-219 QNCTGLSEIV
+219 QNCTSLSTVTI
-229 LPASLK
+229 PAAVTK
-235 EINSQAFSNSHISK
+235 IGIYAFAGSGVRSV
-249 IDFSKCMALTTIG
+249 DFSKCTGLTSISE
-262 DRSFEKCG
+262 RCFEKCG
-270 ALQTLTIPDTVPL
+270 SLQKIEITDKISLTMVGIY
-283 TTVAAQAFYKC
+283 AFDQC
-294 TALKS
+294 TSLQS
-299 AYLPAS
+299 VYLPDS
-305 TETIEN
+305 MQTIGEC
-311 YAFANCKELTSLSVP
+311 AFANCKSLTTLSVP
-326 AACVIHG
+326 DRCVIHWK
-333 YAFCTTE
+333 AFCTSE
-340 TGEEGNIVS
+340 SGKTGNLVS
-349 KLNIV
+349 NLNLEI
-354 LRPEN
+354 RPEN
-359 NGEITV
+359 NGVFT
-365 PLGKEIPLSIYAGE
+365 IPVGQEAALPIHTGE
-379 SLITDS
+379 SFTMDTPVTGSCSIADVSISDS
-385 TVKGDCT
+385 SSV
-392 ISNVNIS
+392 S
-399 NTSAVTRSSNTQITT
+399 RSSNTEIPSSASSS
-414 RNKKNIPGVNL
+414 KKIPGVNL
-425 YGAKVA
+425 YGAKIA
-431 DNVSVTVTLNMTFY
+431 SNVDVTVKLNMTFY
-445 TCNRLSSEK
+445 TYTGGTPNQSM
-454 TITIT
+454 TIAPSIT
-459 PSVTYNVTVQGVACT
+459 YKVSVQGLPCT
-474 AIDVNSDYYI
+474 DIEVESDYYA
-484 PLAGVA
+484 PVASTQA
-490 NSITITP
+490 NSITIAAV
-497 EFKSKTGE
+497 FKSQAGE
-505 AITDNIN
+505 TITDDIN
-512 WDYNTSL
+512 WSYDTSL

-535 PARGSYGEFTVTVSA
+535 PRSGSYGEFPVTVTA
-550 GSVSKN
+550 GSQSRT
-556 ITVHIVTPLKSIT
+556 ITVHVVTPINSIRFNP
-569 VSNSNITLVLNSAT
+569 NSISLVLNSAT
-583 AGSQTIKPT
+583 VGCQTVKPST
-592 LQWIN
+592 LKYLNSSI
-597 ESTIYKDTV
+597 EYKDV
-606 YFENDNEK
+606 IYYENDSKNPN
-614 VVKVTD
+614 VVSLKD

-625 CTVTALAPGTAKV
+625 CTVTALAAGTAT
-638 NICSYA
+638 ITAYSYA
-644 LNGKRHAE
+644 MQGKVKGTF
-652 ITVTVTD
+652 TVTVTD
-659 SGTHVELRDSN
+659 SGTRVELRDSG

-684 KGQTTQTYPYVFV
+684 KGQVTQTYPYVFV

-705 ASGND
+705 VSGND
-710 LDVTVANSAVA
+710 LDITVANSAVA

-775 TGNVGTTQTAFK
+775 TGNVGTTQTVFK

-793 GATSANVTPAKIK
+793 GVKSTDATPAKIK
-806 EISGNTVKFTST
+806 AISGNTVKFTST
-818 NANVASIDSNGTVS
+818 NANVASIDANGTVS
-832 LKAKGNATVKMSVYA
+832 LKAKGSATVKMSVYA

-852 TPLLEKSVDVT
+852 TPLLEKSVNVT

-886 TLQLTANVSPSNAS
+886 TLQLTAKVSPSNAS
-900 DKSVTWSSNSTG
+900 DTSVTWSSNSTG
-912 IAKVSTAGLVT
+912 IAQVSTTGLVT
-923 GVTAG
+923 GVAAG

-955 KVTKISLSAT
+955 KVTKISLSAST
-965 NLPMKVGRTEKIT
+965 LLTKVGYTKKIT

-1009 TAKKVGNATIT
+1009 TAKSVGNATIT
-1020 VTAKDGSGVTAI
+1020 VTAKDGSGVTAT
-1032 CQVSVSDIKVTG
+1032 CWVNVTDIKVTG

-1065 VQPTD
+1065 VLPTD

-1075 VTWSSNDQDV
+1075 VTWSSNEPTV
-1085 VEVDQTGKVIAKKEG
+1085 AEVDQTGMITAKKEG

-1113 IKTTCQVNVT
+1113 KTATCQVNVT
-1123 DIKVTGITL
+1123 DIKVSGITL

-1144 KQLSVTAITPA
+1144 KQLSVTNIIPA

-1163 WESNNT
+1163 WESKNT
-1169 WVATVDDSG
+1169 WVATVDESG
-1178 NITAHNQ
+1178 NVTAKNP
-1185 GEATITVKT
+1185 GEATITVT
-1194 VDGGAQ
+1194 AADNGGAQ

-1208 ERTAPVIKVT
+1208 ERTVPVIKVT
-1218 QIQLSQTSASLNEG
+1218 QIQLSQTRASLIEG

-1239 TVLPANATNQ
+1239 TVLPTDATNQ

-1256 VEGVATVDQT
+1256 VEGVATVDPT
-1266 GKVTAIKEGTTVITA
+1266 GKVTAIKAGTTVITA
-1281 AAKDD
+1281 TAKDD

-1293 TVQVTIPNVMV
+1293 TVQVTVPTVKV

-1324 TATVTPDTATN
+1324 TATVTPDTATD
-1335 KTVKWTTSN
+1335 KTIKWTTSN
-1344 ANVATVS
+1344 KNVATVS
-1351 TGGVV
+1351 TDGVV
-1356 TAKAAGT
+1356 TAVAAGT

-1370 ADGSGV
+1370 ADDSGV

-1384 TNPVVKVTKVTLNKT
+1384 TNPVIKVTKVTLNKT

-1407 TLTLTATVTPTTA
+1407 TLTLTATVTPTNA
-1420 TNKKV
+1420 TNKNV

-1431 TKIVTVDP
+1431 TKIATVDGN
-1439 TGKVTAVAAGTAT
+1439 GKVTAVAAGTAT
-1452 ITCTAADGSGKSA
+1452 ITCTAKADKSKSA
-1465 TCKITVTNPVV
+1465 TCKITVTNPAV

-1487 VDLIKGKTVQL
+1487 VDLLKGKTVQL
-1498 KVTVTPG
+1498 KVTVTPS
-1505 NATNKSV
+1505 NATNKAV
-1512 TWTSSNKRIATV
+1512 TWTSSNKKIATV

-1575 GRDPEAAGLKYW
+1575 GRDPEPAGLKYW

>member
-37 TQVAAEVTETADTD
+37 IRVAAEETVIDSTEDTEHMESVD
-51 ETGTVDDLSGAEEV
+51 GTEDTERTGEALEAETG
-65 TQDITE
+65 
-71 EENGTEEAEG
+71 
-81 AENAASV
+81 
-88 ESTGNTEETFDT
+88 
-100 TTEELPADG
+100 ELPADG
-109 SLDQNPTD
+109 DISPEPAATD
-117 LVSSFITDKALLA
+117 LVSSFITDAALLA

-147 VNYTGEVNLDQYSN
+147 QNYSGAVNLDSFSN
-161 VGTIKDISGLV
+161 VQEIKNIEGIG
-172 GFTNASAFILSK
+172 GFYNATSFSFGK
-184 ATGVTTIPNSVFAG
+184 ATQVTVIPNYTFANMTKLTSVT
-198 MAGLKKVSLPDSVTT
+198 LPDS
-213 IDENAF
+213 ISEIGLRAF
-219 QNCTGLSEIV
+219 QNCTSLSTVTI
-229 LPASLK
+229 PAAVTK
-235 EINSQAFSNSHISK
+235 IGIYAFAGSGVRSV
-249 IDFSKCMALTTIG
+249 DFSQCTGLTSISE
-262 DRSFEKCG
+262 RCFEKCG
-270 ALQTLTIPDTVPL
+270 SLQKIEITDKIPL
-283 TTVAAQAFYKC
+283 TTVGIYAFDQC
-294 TALKS
+294 TSLQS
-299 AYLPAS
+299 VYLPDS
-305 TETIEN
+305 MQTIGEC
-311 YAFANCKELTSLSVP
+311 AFANCKSLTTLSVP
-326 AACVIHG
+326 DRCVIHWK
-333 YAFCTTE
+333 AFCTSE
-340 TGEEGNIVS
+340 SGKTGNLVS
-349 KLNIV
+349 NLNLEI
-354 LRPEN
+354 RPEN
-359 NGEITV
+359 NGVFT
-365 PLGKEIPLSIYAGE
+365 IPVGQEVALPIHTGE
-379 SLITDS
+379 SFTMDTPVTGSCSIADVSISDS
-385 TVKGDCT
+385 SSV
-392 ISNVNIS
+392 S
-399 NTSAVTRSSNTQITT
+399 RSSNTEIPSSASSS
-414 RNKKNIPGVNL
+414 KKIPGVNL
-425 YGAKVA
+425 YGAKIA
-431 DNVSVTVTLNMTFY
+431 SNVDVTVKLNMTFY
-445 TCNRLSSEK
+445 TYTGGTPNQSM
-454 TITIT
+454 TIT
-459 PSVTYNVTVQGVACT
+459 PSITYKVSVQGLPCT
-474 AIDVNSDYYI
+474 DIEVESDYYA
-484 PLAGVA
+484 PVASTQA
-490 NSITITP
+490 NSITIAAV
-497 EFKSKTGE
+497 FKSQAGE
-505 AITDNIN
+505 TITDDIN
-512 WDYNTSL
+512 WSYDTSL

-535 PARGSYGEFTVTVSA
+535 PRSGSYGEFPVTVTA
-550 GSVSKN
+550 GSQSRT
-556 ITVHIVTPLKSIT
+556 ITVHVVTPVRKVVFNPSSI
-569 VSNSNITLVLNSAT
+569 NLVLNSTT
-583 AGSQTIKPT
+583 AGSQTVKPSDVT
-592 LQWIN
+592 YQNQSI
-597 ESTIYKDTV
+597 EYKDVV
-606 YFENDNEK
+606 YYVDKSENGSGS
-614 VVKVTD
+614 VVKLKD

-625 CTVTALAPGTAKV
+625 FTITAVAAGNATICA
-638 NICSYA
+638 CSYSMP
-644 LNGKRHAE
+644 GVTKGS

-659 SGTHVELRDSN
+659 SGTHVELRDSG

-765 IKTINSVASI
+765 IKTINSVDSI
-775 TGNVGTTQTAFK
+775 TGNVGTTQTVFK

-793 GATSANVTPAKIK
+793 GVKSTDATPAKIK
-806 EISGNTVKFTST
+806 AISGNTVKFTST
-818 NANVASIDSNGTVS
+818 NANVASIDANGTVS
-832 LKAKGNATVKMSVYA
+832 LKAKGSATVKMSVYA

-852 TPLLEKSVDVT
+852 TPLLEKSVNVT

-886 TLQLTANVSPSNAS
+886 TLQLTAKVSPSNAS
-900 DKSVTWSSNSTG
+900 DTSVTWSSSSTG

-923 GVTAG
+923 GVATG

-945 FTVTVTKKVI
+945 FTVTVTKKV
-955 KVTKISLSAT
+955 TS
-965 NLPMKVGRTEKIT
+965 
-978 ATVTPTNADN
+978 
-988 REVTWSSS
+988 
-996 APTVASVDQSGNI
+996 
-1009 TAKKVGNATIT
+1009 
-1020 VTAKDGSGVTAI
+1020 
-1032 CQVSVSDIKVTG
+1032 

-1075 VTWSSNDQDV
+1075 VTWSSNKPTV
-1085 VEVDQTGKVIAKKEG
+1085 AEVDQTGMITAKQEG
-1100 SAVITVTAQDGSG
+1100 SAVITVKAQDGSG
-1113 IKTTCQVNVT
+1113 KT
-1123 DIKVTGITL
+1123 
-1132 SASTLAMQTEDV
+1132 
-1144 KQLSVTAITPA
+1144 
-1155 NATNKALK
+1155 
-1163 WESNNT
+1163 
-1169 WVATVDDSG
+1169 
-1178 NITAHNQ
+1178 
-1185 GEATITVKT
+1185 
-1194 VDGGAQ
+1194 

-1208 ERTAPVIKVT
+1208 ERTAPIIKVT
-1218 QIQLSQTSASLNEG
+1218 QIQLSQTRASLNEG

-1256 VEGVATVDQT
+1256 VEGVATVDPT
-1266 GKVTAIKEGTTVITA
+1266 GKVTAIKAGTTVITA
-1281 AAKDD
+1281 TAKDD

-1293 TVQVTIPNVMV
+1293 TVQVTVPTVKV
-1304 TGITLNK
+1304 TGI
-1311 TTASV
+1311 
-1316 VKGKTVAL
+1316 
-1324 TATVTPDTATN
+1324 
-1335 KTVKWTTSN
+1335 
-1344 ANVATVS
+1344 
-1351 TGGVV
+1351 
-1356 TAKAAGT
+1356 
-1363 AIITATA
+1363 
-1370 ADGSGV
+1370 
-1376 KATCKITV
+1376 
-1384 TNPVVKVTKVTLNKT
+1384 TLNKT

-1407 TLTLTATVTPTTA
+1407 TLTLTATVTPTNA
-1420 TNKKV
+1420 TNKNV

-1431 TKIVTVDP
+1431 TKIATVDGN
-1439 TGKVTAVAAGTAT
+1439 GKVTTVAAGTAT
-1452 ITCTAADGSGKSA
+1452 ITCTAADGSRKSA
-1465 TCKITVTNPVV
+1465 TCKITVTNPAV

-1487 VDLIKGKTVQL
+1487 VDLLKGKTVQL
-1498 KVTVTPG
+1498 KVTVTPS
-1505 NATNKSV
+1505 NATNKAV
-1512 TWTSSNKRIATV
+1512 TWTSSNTKVATV

-1548 GKKVTCRINVYADS
+1548 GKKVTCKINVYADS

-1575 GRDPEAAGLKYW
+1575 GRDPEPAGLKYW

>member
-37 TQVAAEVTETADTD
+37 TQVAAE
-51 ETGTVDDLSGAEEV
+51 EV

-71 EENGTEEAEG
+71 EADGTED
-81 AENAASV
+81 AENAASI
-88 ESTGNTEETFDT
+88 ESTGNTEEIFDT

-117 LVSSFITDKALLA
+117 LVSSFITDAALLA

-161 VGTIKDISGLV
+161 VGAINDISKLA
-172 GFTNASAFILSK
+172 GFANASAFIFSK
-184 ATGVTTIPNSVFAG
+184 ATGVTTIPKSVFAS
-198 MAGLKKVSLPDSVTT
+198 MARLKKVSLPDSVTT
-213 IDENAF
+213 IENKAF

-229 LPASLK
+229 LPAKLK
-235 EINSQAFSNSHISK
+235 TIGSNAFESSGIQK
-249 IDFSKCMALTTIG
+249 IDFSKCTALGEIG
-262 DRSFEKCG
+262 ERSFENCRVQNIDISNG
-270 ALQTLTIPDTVPL
+270 ISEMTIKE
-283 TTVAAQAFYKC
+283 AAFRGC
-294 TALKS
+294 TALQS
-299 AYLPAS
+299 VFLPDGL
-305 TETIEN
+305 TKVEPF
-311 YAFANCKELTSLSVP
+311 AFANCKSMTSLSIP
-326 AACVIHG
+326 ETCVLDWKTFSAEGSSGQENVVKNLNLQIRPKDKDVVIPLNKEVALPLYVGKSLEIDWHDRIDPDENK
-333 YAFCTTE
+333 FE
-340 TGEEGNIVS
+340 ITGVTISDSAVS
-349 KLNIV
+349 KTKNTKISY
-354 LRPEN
+354 
-359 NGEITV
+359 
-365 PLGKEIPLSIYAGE
+365 KEEE
-379 SLITDS
+379 SE
-385 TVKGDCT
+385 K
-392 ISNVNIS
+392 
-399 NTSAVTRSSNTQITT
+399 QIT
-414 RNKKNIPGVNL
+414 GVNL
-425 YGAKVA
+425 TGTKVIQ
-431 DNVSVTVTLNMTFY
+431 DVTVTVKTSMTFY
-445 TCNRLSSEK
+445 TFRHDGK
-454 TITIT
+454 VATMTIT
-459 PSVTYNVTVQGVACT
+459 PSITYKVSVQGLPCT
-474 AIDVNSDYYI
+474 DIEVESDYYI
-484 PLAGVA
+484 SKTAGASTSV
-490 NSITITP
+490 SDRYIMITP
-497 EFKSKTGE
+497 VFKSDSETMTTD
-505 AITDNIN
+505 AISWEYGN
-512 WDYNTSL
+512 SV

-524 ASDKK
+524 ADDKSNAKIEVPK
-529 SIKVTV
+529 SGAVYEEIPITIKAGSQKKVVTV
-535 PARGSYGEFTVTVSA
+535 HVVTAIKYRSIAYNPSELSIPLVSGGSA
-550 GSVSKN
+550 GS
-556 ITVHIVTPLKSIT
+556 ITVKPSAMLYND
-569 VSNSNITLVLNSAT
+569 SNA
-583 AGSQTIKPT
+583 TIKDR
-592 LQWIN
+592 LCF
-597 ESTIYKDTV
+597 ESD
-606 YFENDNEK
+606 NDK
-614 VVKVTD
+614 VVKVVD
-620 NKDGS
+620 NRDNS
-625 CTVTALAPGTAKV
+625 CTITALAVGTATITAKSIAMKNTKYV
-638 NICSYA
+638 PKA
-644 LNGKRHAE
+644 TF
-652 ITVTVTD
+652 TVTVTD
-659 SGTHVELRDSN
+659 SGTHVELRDSG

-678 ITFDAS
+678 LTFDAS

-705 ASGND
+705 VSSND
-710 LDVTVANSAVA
+710 LEVTVANSAVA

-775 TGNVGTTQTAFK
+775 TGNVGTTHTAFT

-793 GATSANVTPAKIK
+793 GVKSTDATPAKIK
-806 EISGNTVKFTST
+806 AISGNTVKFTST

-832 LKAKGNATVKMSVYA
+832 LKAKGSATVKMSVYA

-852 TPLLEKSVDVT
+852 TPLLEKSVNVT

-870 ITITSANG
+870 VSITSANG
-878 SKTVDTGD
+878 SNTVNAGD
-886 TLQLTANVSPSNAS
+886 TLQLTAKVSPSNAS
-900 DKSVTWSSNSTG
+900 DTSVTWSSNSTG
-912 IAKVSTAGLVT
+912 IAQVSTTGLVT
-923 GVTAG
+923 GVAAG

-955 KVTKISLSAT
+955 KVTKISLSAST
-965 NLPMKVGRTEKIT
+965 LLTKVGYTKKIT

-1009 TAKKVGNATIT
+1009 TAKSVGNATIT
-1020 VTAKDGSGVTAI
+1020 VTAKDGSGVTAT
-1032 CQVSVSDIKVTG
+1032 CWVNVTDIKVTG

-1075 VTWSSNDQDV
+1075 VTWSSNEPTV
-1085 VEVDQTGKVIAKKEG
+1085 VEVDQTGMITAKKEG

-1113 IKTTCQVNVT
+1113 KTATCQVNVT
-1123 DIKVTGITL
+1123 DIKVSGITL

-1144 KQLSVTAITPA
+1144 KQLSVTNITPA

-1163 WESNNT
+1163 WESKNT
-1169 WVATVDDSG
+1169 WVATVDESG
-1178 NITAHNQ
+1178 NVTAKNP
-1185 GEATITVKT
+1185 GEATITVT
-1194 VDGGAQ
+1194 AADNGGAQ

-1208 ERTAPVIKVT
+1208 ERTVPVIKVT
-1218 QIQLSQTSASLNEG
+1218 QIQLSQTRASLIEG

-1239 TVLPANATNQ
+1239 TVLPTDATNQ
-1249 SLTWSSS
+1249 SLAWSSS
-1256 VEGVATVDQT
+1256 VEGVATVDPT
-1266 GKVTAIKEGTTVITA
+1266 GKVTAIKAGTTVITA
-1281 AAKDD
+1281 TAKDD

-1293 TVQVTIPNVMV
+1293 TVQVTVPTVKV

-1324 TATVTPDTATN
+1324 TATVTPDTATD
-1335 KTVKWTTSN
+1335 KTIKWTTSN
-1344 ANVATVS
+1344 KNVATVS
-1351 TGGVV
+1351 TDGVV
-1356 TAKAAGT
+1356 TAVAAGT

-1370 ADGSGV
+1370 ADDSGV

-1384 TNPVVKVTKVTLNKT
+1384 TNPVIKVTKVTLNKT

-1407 TLTLTATVTPTTA
+1407 TLTLTATVTPTNA
-1420 TNKKV
+1420 TNKNV

-1431 TKIVTVDP
+1431 TKIATVDGN
-1439 TGKVTAVAAGTAT
+1439 GKVTAVAAGTAT
-1452 ITCTAADGSGKSA
+1452 ITCTAKADKSKSA
-1465 TCKITVTNPVV
+1465 TCKITVTNPAV

-1487 VDLIKGKTVQL
+1487 VDLLKGKTVQL
-1498 KVTVTPG
+1498 KVTVTPS
-1505 NATNKSV
+1505 NATNKAV
-1512 TWTSSNKRIATV
+1512 TWTSSNKKIATV

-1548 GKKVTCRINVYADS
+1548 GKKVTCKINVYADS

-1575 GRDPEAAGLKYW
+1575 GRDPEPAGLKYW

>member
-37 TQVAAEVTETADTD
+37 TQVAAE
-51 ETGTVDDLSGAEEV
+51 EV

-71 EENGTEEAEG
+71 ETDGTED
-81 AENAASV
+81 AENAASI
-88 ESTGNTEETFDT
+88 ESTGNTEEIFDT

-117 LVSSFITDKALLA
+117 LVSSFITDAALLA

-161 VGTIKDISGLV
+161 VGAINDISKLA
-172 GFTNASAFILSK
+172 GFANASAFIFSK
-184 ATGVTTIPNSVFAG
+184 ATGVTKIPNSVFAS
-198 MAGLKKVSLPDSVTT
+198 MARLKKVSLPDSVTT
-213 IDENAF
+213 IETMAF
-219 QNCTGLSEIV
+219 QKCTGLSEIV
-229 LPASLK
+229 LPAKLK
-235 EINSQAFSNSHISK
+235 TIGSNAFESSGIQK
-249 IDFSKCMALTTIG
+249 IDFSKCTALGEIG
-262 DRSFEKCG
+262 ERSFENCRVQNIDISNG
-270 ALQTLTIPDTVPL
+270 ISEMTIKE
-283 TTVAAQAFYKC
+283 AAFRGC
-294 TALKS
+294 TALQS
-299 AYLPAS
+299 VFLPDGL
-305 TETIEN
+305 TKVEPF
-311 YAFANCKELTSLSVP
+311 AFANCKSMTSLSIP
-326 AACVIHG
+326 ETCVLDWKTFSAEGSSGQDNVVKNLNLQIRPKDKDVVIPLNKEVALPLYVGKSLEIDWHDRIDPDENK
-333 YAFCTTE
+333 FE
-340 TGEEGNIVS
+340 ITGVTISDSAVS
-349 KLNIV
+349 KT
-354 LRPEN
+354 EN
-359 NGEITV
+359 TKISY
-365 PLGKEIPLSIYAGE
+365 KEEE
-379 SLITDS
+379 SE
-385 TVKGDCT
+385 K
-392 ISNVNIS
+392 
-399 NTSAVTRSSNTQITT
+399 QIT
-414 RNKKNIPGVNL
+414 GVNL
-425 YGAKVA
+425 TGTKVIQ
-431 DNVSVTVTLNMTFY
+431 DVTVTVKTSMTFY
-445 TCNRLSSEK
+445 TFRHDGK
-454 TITIT
+454 VATMTIT
-459 PSVTYNVTVQGVACT
+459 PSITYKVSVQGSPCT
-474 AIDVNSDYYI
+474 DIEVESDYYA
-484 PLAGVA
+484 PVASTQA
-490 NSITITP
+490 NSITIAAV
-497 EFKSKTGE
+497 FKSQAGE
-505 AITDNIN
+505 TITDDIN
-512 WDYNTSL
+512 WSYDTSL

-535 PARGSYGEFTVTVSA
+535 PRSGSYGEFPVTVTA
-550 GSVSKN
+550 GSQSRT
-556 ITVHIVTPLKSIT
+556 ITVHVVTPINSIKFNP
-569 VSNSNITLVLNSAT
+569 NSISLVLNSAT
-583 AGSQTIKPT
+583 VGSQTVKPST
-592 LQWIN
+592 LKYLNSSI
-597 ESTIYKDTV
+597 EYKDV
-606 YFENDNEK
+606 IYYENDSKNPN
-614 VVKVTD
+614 VVSLKD

-625 CTVTALAPGTAKV
+625 CTVTALAAGTAK
-638 NICSYA
+638 ITAYSYA
-644 LNGKRHAE
+644 MQGKVKGTF
-652 ITVTVTD
+652 TVTVTD
-659 SGTHVELRDSN
+659 SGTHVELRDSG
-670 TGKAIANT
+670 TGKAIANP
-678 ITFDAS
+678 ITFDAT
-684 KGQTTQTYPYVFV
+684 KGQATQTYSYVFLS
-697 NSSGTETS
+697 SSGTETTLS
-705 ASGND
+705 SND
-710 LDVTVANSAVA
+710 LEVTVANSAVA

-726 TSAKTI
+726 TTAKTI

-775 TGNVGTTQTAFK
+775 TGNVGTTQTAFT

-793 GATSANVTPAKIK
+793 GVKSTDATPAKIK
-806 EISGNTVKFTST
+806 AISGNTVKFTST
-818 NANVASIDSNGTVS
+818 NANVASIDANGTVS
-832 LKAKGNATVKMSVYA
+832 LKAKGSATVKMSVYA

-852 TPLLEKSVDVT
+852 TPLLEKSVNVT

-900 DKSVTWSSNSTG
+900 DTSVTWSSNSTG
-912 IAKVSTAGLVT
+912 IAKVSTTGLVT
-923 GVTAG
+923 GVAAG

-955 KVTKISLSAT
+955 KVTKISLSAST
-965 NLPMKVGRTEKIT
+965 LLTKVGRTEKIT

-1009 TAKKVGNATIT
+1009 IAKSVGNATIT
-1020 VTAKDGSGVTAI
+1020 VTAKDGSGVTAT
-1032 CQVSVSDIKVTG
+1032 CWVNVTDIKVTG

-1065 VQPTD
+1065 VLPTD

-1075 VTWSSNDQDV
+1075 VTWSSNEPTV
-1085 VEVDQTGKVIAKKEG
+1085 AEVDQTGMITAKKEG

-1113 IKTTCQVNVT
+1113 KTATCQVNVT
-1123 DIKVTGITL
+1123 DIKVSGITL

-1144 KQLSVTAITPA
+1144 KQLSVTNITPA

-1163 WESNNT
+1163 WESKNT
-1169 WVATVDDSG
+1169 WVATVDESG
-1178 NITAHNQ
+1178 NVTAKNP
-1185 GEATITVKT
+1185 GEATITVT
-1194 VDGGAQ
+1194 AADNGGAQ

-1208 ERTAPVIKVT
+1208 ERTVPVIKVT
-1218 QIQLSQTSASLNEG
+1218 QIQLSQTRASLIEG

-1239 TVLPANATNQ
+1239 TVLPTDATNQ

-1256 VEGVATVDQT
+1256 VEGVATVDPT
-1266 GKVTAIKEGTTVITA
+1266 GKVTAIKAGTTVITA
-1281 AAKDD
+1281 TAKDD

-1293 TVQVTIPNVMV
+1293 TVQVTVPTVKV

-1324 TATVTPDTATN
+1324 TATVTPDTATD
-1335 KTVKWTTSN
+1335 KTIKWTTSN
-1344 ANVATVS
+1344 KNVATVS
-1351 TGGVV
+1351 TDGVV
-1356 TAKAAGT
+1356 TAVAAGT

-1384 TNPVVKVTKVTLNKT
+1384 TNPVIKVTKVTLNKT

-1407 TLTLTATVTPTTA
+1407 TLTLTATVTPTNA
-1420 TNKKV
+1420 TNKNV

-1431 TKIVTVDP
+1431 TKIATVDGN
-1439 TGKVTAVAAGTAT
+1439 GKVTAVAAGTAT
-1452 ITCTAADGSGKSA
+1452 IICTAKADKSKSA
-1465 TCKITVTNPVV
+1465 TCKITVTNPAV
-1476 KVTKLRMNKTS
+1476 KVTKLSMNKTS
-1487 VDLIKGKTVQL
+1487 VDLLKGKTVQL
-1498 KVTVTPG
+1498 KVTVTPS
-1505 NATNKSV
+1505 NATNKAV
-1512 TWTSSNKRIATV
+1512 TWTSSNKKIATV

-1548 GKKVTCRINVYADS
+1548 GKKVTCKINVYADS

-1575 GRDPEAAGLKYW
+1575 GRDPEPAGLKYW